1 MARGMKGAH
10 PAALLCTFTLLLWGD
25 VYAQLSFNEITGFS
39 LSPPYFNLAEGSRI
53 SATATCGQDE
63 TGRPRSDLYCKLV
76 GGPTFGLPSQT
87 IQGQYCDRCN
97 SNEPNKA
104 HPVSNAIDG
113 TERWWQSPPLSR
125 GPKYNEVNVTL
136 NLGQL
141 FHVAYVLI
149 KFANA
154 PRPDL
159 WVLERSLDHGKTYAA
174 WQYFA
179 HSKRECI
186 ERFGKQPNGR
196 IVRDDDQICTT
207 EYSKTVPLEN
217 GEIVVSLVN
226 GRPGSKNFTYSPV
239 LRDFT
244 KATNIRLHFLR
255 TSTLLGHLISKAQ
268 RDPTVTRRYYYSIKD
283 ISVGGR
289 CVCHGHAQVCGGR
302 NQGNPNRLQC
312 ECKHNTCGES
322 CDRCCPGFNQKPWR
336 AATTDSP
343 NECQP
348 CQCHS
353 HATEC
358 YYDSEVEQRAASLDT
373 FGSYN
378 GGGVCITCQ
387 HNTAGVNC
395 ELCADGFYRPHG
407 VPPQSH
413 SGCIPCRCD
422 ARTTAGCEIGTG
434 RCRCRPEFTGNN
446 CERCADG
453 YYGYPQCIR
462 YPIYQ
467 PTTKSPAGHI
477 VGPTA
482 CPAGYFG
489 PPSCQQCLCDRRG
502 SVLELCD
509 ASGRCMCREGV
520 EGQRCDRCRPGHHT
534 FPNCQVC
541 RCDGAGVTDR
551 VCGPNRQCR
560 CRANYIG
567 QQCDQCAPGY
577 YGYPDCSF
585 CQCSGEGSYDPM
597 CNPVSGQ
604 CLCRPGVV
612 GQQCDRCAGS
622 GLRFPQCSVT
632 VCRCDGAGVTDRVC
646 GPNGQ
651 CHCHANYV
659 GQQCDQCAPGYYGYP
674 DCATCQCS
682 GEGSYDPMCNPVS
695 GQCLCRPGVV
705 GQQCD
710 HCAGSGLR
718 FPQCSAFISQCNP
731 AGSEVTTADPQTG
744 SCGCLP
750 NVDGT
755 LCDTCKPLYWNLAT
769 ENPSGCIECHCDV
782 KGTLSGVGECQQKS
796 GQCFCKPNV
805 CSHTCDTCKEGYY
818 LLQKRNYFGCQGCQC
833 DVGGAISRGCDEM
846 SGQCQCRKNIVG
858 RTCNEPAPNYY
869 FPSLHHV
876 RYEVEDGITPNARPV
891 RFGYDP
897 QEFPEFSWRGYA
909 IMSPAQPEVI
919 LSLAVGFPGPFHI
932 VFRYITPTPLRPTQG
947 WRHRG
952 RVRARILVVDEPGFH
967 SCCDWSGQSKEVVFP
982 PSASPAY
989 LTVPGDGF
997 AELFSLTPGKWIIR
1011 IRAEGLLLDYLVL
1024 LPSDYYEAPVLQEK
1038 ITQPCTYTSTAN
1050 RDANCLLYK
1059 HVAMDRLSSVLGSQ
1073 GQFSSRRRRRRR
1085 QARVRRP
1092 TPDHPDMASLTGR
1105 QAQLQL
1111 NLRVS
1116 RPGPYILVLEYAS
1129 EVDTVQNVN
1138 LIIIGQSESQIQARA
1153 NIYSCQYSFL
1163 CRSVVVDGINRMA
1176 VFQFTHKAKL
1186 LLQTSTASLLLYK
1199 VYAVPA
1205 EEFSMDYVDP
1215 KVLCVSVHG
1224 RFTEDSQYC
1233 VPSQYDRPSSALV
1246 LDAARDGRLSSHWVV
1261 PQQREIEEWRQ
1272 RRQSGAGGF
1281 PLPGV
1286 QSEGVLLKSPQ
1297 TEISFSARV
1306 AAPGRYVFVVHYC
1319 QPEHTT
1325 FPVEVRVDAGHTWTG
1340 FVNASFCPGVSCCRE
1355 VVIAERRIALDLPQ
1369 QDVAISLKVPPGKT
1383 LTLDY
1388 ILVVPDDSY
1397 TPDLLKEKPLDKSSD
1412 FTRQCEGQG
1421 FFIDSRTSSQFC
1433 QDSARSLVAAYS
1445 DGALPCYCDKSGATG
1460 PTCNPVGG
1468 QCPCRPH
1475 VIGRQCTRCA
1485 TGYYG
1490 FPYCK
1495 PCDCG
1500 QRLCHEVTG
1509 QCICPPQTVKPAC
1522 DVCESQ
1528 TFSYHPLVGCEGCD
1542 CSPNGVKA
1550 IAGRDCDRD
1559 TGRCMCKPRIG
1570 GRQCDR
1576 CAAGFYR
1583 FPECLPCN
1591 CNQGGVTPDICHPD
1605 TGQCL
1610 CKRNVQGAHCD
1621 ACRDGSFHFDPSHPR
1636 GCISCFCFGANSQ
1649 CQSSGK
1655 RRGKFVDMR
1664 GWRLER
1670 ADQEEVASVLNPSS
1684 NTVVADVQ
1692 ELPGTTQLLHW
1703 VAPPS
1708 YLGDRVSSYG
1718 GYLTYQAKS
1727 FGIPSEGMSLMD
1739 RRPDVLLSGQEMAL
1753 VHMAP
1758 KTPDPDRLHQ
1768 GRVQLVE
1775 GNWRH
1780 AGTNRPVSREDLMV
1794 VLAGLVGLRVR
1805 ALYFTQSQRLSL
1817 GEVGLEEA
1825 TDTGAGGPAST
1836 VEQCACSPLY
1846 RGDSCQ
1852 KCATGY
1858 YRDGSGPYLGRCVP
1872 CSCNGLA
1879 NECDERT
1886 GRCLN
1891 CQYSTAGD
1899 RCERCKEGYYGDA
1912 AQRSCQVC
1920 PCPFSVP
1927 ANSFAVGCREAA
1939 GGFQCVCKQGYTGD
1953 RCERCAPGYYGD
1965 PLTAGGSCRPCDC
1978 NGNGNNCD
1986 SRTGVCKNTLEP
1998 GDTNTDEQCQVCDN
2012 CAQTLLN
2019 DLQSLDEELGRIKTQ
2034 LDSASISASSQDRL
2048 RKLENAITETKSLVN
2063 KFSSSVNSLKP
2074 KVSQLEQETL
2084 SVIKDINALKGK
2096 ADDRAVD
2103 AQTVLG
2109 DVDKTH
2115 LRAKDLDTEAKN
2127 LLKKILA
2134 LLQHLKESGSSG
2146 GGVPNENLAK
2156 MLSEAERMVKEMEK
2170 RNFNPQ
2176 KDAAEKE
2183 KDEAQKLLDYI
2194 KANVTKQYDQNE
2206 AAANRVKGLLK
2217 DYEAKLKDLEEALK
2231 LAGDMVK
2238 KANTQ
2243 NGLNTEA
2250 LEDILKRMEDLKKE
2264 RKKVQD
2270 QIAMAEDQLKDTKYL
2285 LRRLDDSKTEY
2296 EHLAAQLDGARTD
2309 LTKKVNDISQAAAKE
2324 DIVERAEKHAE
2335 NLAKLAKELQDAV
2348 RDSSG
2353 RSDVRDAMDAIKA
2366 YKNITDAVNAA
2377 EKAAKEAKDAA
2388 DKALKDVKKEDLT
2401 KRAKNLK
2408 DSGNDLLRN
2417 AEDAEKDLK
2426 EVSDDLTAQ
2435 KKRLKDAEKK
2445 KKALEKDLM
2454 DAQAELNNIM
2464 RDDIGEMLDEAKREA
2479 ASANDTASTTM
2490 DRLNAIREEV
2500 DKINVMPSDS
2510 NLSSVMDDVDK
2521 SVRNLLN
2528 TIPSLQDKILE
2539 VEELS
2544 SQLSPV
2550 TNISENIKRI
2560 KELIEQS
2567 RDAANRVV
2575 VPMKFSGEGHVE
2587 LRPPRDM
2594 EDLKAYTA
2602 LSLSL
2607 QRPVNPDIGRGDGT
2621 RRRRQDTT
2629 TTDKGDMFVLYL
2641 GNQDSSKDYIGMA
2654 LRKNVLFCVYKLSG
2668 EEYEIKTDY
2677 ITRSLSE
2684 PAFFDKVDLHRIYQD
2699 AQVILTK
2706 LFTSNE
2712 PDLPQASSKQGELT
2726 RNLLNLDPSDVVF
2739 YVGGYPAQ
2747 FTPPASLNYPN
2758 YKGCI
2763 ELSTFNDRFISLYN
2777 FKKAVKINLETPC
2790 KRYVQPVVYDYFE
2803 GTGYAKVSTQG
2814 VMVPTLLLS
2823 QTISTRSENGL
2834 LLYIGNE
2841 DNYYSVTFER
2851 GYVVIHSNLLREPAR
2866 STTKVFPVV
2875 ADSAEVL
2882 IIMESKGSQEMKIR
2896 VATNE
2901 VVKANVQYTPGGF
2914 TDYYIGGLPQ
2924 ALREKHNITTQPLKG
2939 CMKNVKLNSKYPT
2952 FQEKVGISRGCPKD
2966 FLASRKAEFN
2976 VGSSLSAALKGFS
2989 LANDVTV
2996 SLGFKSSEKEGLL
3009 LQNTESSIGA
3019 IELALVDGYVVL
3031 TFKDEVWKSWKSSK
3045 QYQDGKWHYLTA
3057 TRRVSPQSIT
3067 LRIDEDDMGGQI
3079 TLGSFRSNPDSVFLG
3094 KDTFKGC
3101 LSNLY
3106 LRRPESLYIAE
3117 DLSQFSSTGD
3127 VLLDMCNADRPPQL
3141 MLDRNTS
3148 RKDVGMEV
3156 SDDSLSVCAHP
3167 ALVKHAYHIGG
3178 TVSSLSYSFTP
3189 QALQPR
3195 PHFSLDVRTKS
3206 AKGLLFY
3213 AATRGGS
3220 SHMALYLSKGRIRL
3234 SVDKRREIFN
3244 REKYNDGKWHSVIF
3258 SLEKKKFRLVVDGIR
3273 AQDGQL
3279 TSDEATSKELISPLY
3294 MGSAPDSLNK
3304 ELKWKLLPRLSVIGC
3319 VRNFKMNGTPMPEPT
3334 MNHGAG
3340 PCFDGQAQ
3348 SGAYFSGRGAYVII
3362 NDSFVVGS
3370 SFEVVFDIRPRSLT
3384 GVLLHAGDS
3393 SRPRRGPNAG
3403 HHLSLYMHR
3412 GEVVARVNNGAGE
3425 FNVSVRPKQPL
3436 CDGMFHR
3443 VAVIKRNNVVEMHVD
3458 TEGDHKIGPSSSSST
3473 LTKDPLYV
3481 GGIPEM
3487 SMHLTLPVTGSFEGC
3502 IQNMKIN
3509 EDPVSFK
3516 KLSGVFG
3523 PVNLRECPAG

>member
-1 MARGMKGAH
+1 MRGDCVLFHGDLDNLNCELQFYLSISRDYRGGRNMARGVKRAH
-10 PAALLCTFTLLLWGD
+10 LVALLFTLMLLFWRD
-25 VYAQLSFNEITGFS
+25 VYAQVSFNEITGFS

-53 SATATCGQDE
+53 SATATCGEDE
-63 TGRPRSDLYCKLV
+63 AGRPRSDLYCKLV

-125 GPKYNEVNVTL
+125 GPMYNEVNVTL
-136 NLGQL
+136 DLGQL
-141 FHVAYVLI
+141 FHVAYILI

-159 WVLERSLDHGKTYAA
+159 WVLERSLDHGKTYAP

-186 ERFGKQPNGR
+186 ERFGKEPNGR
-196 IVRDDDQICTT
+196 VVRDDDQICTT
-207 EYSKTVPLEN
+207 EYSKIVPLEN

-255 TSTLLGHLISKAQ
+255 TSTLLGHLITKAQ

-289 CVCHGHAQVCGGR
+289 CVCHGHAEVCGGR
-302 NQGNPNRLQC
+302 NQGKPNRLQC

-336 AATTDSP
+336 AASTDSP

-358 YYDSEVEQRAASLDT
+358 YYDPEVEQRRTSLDT
-373 FGSYN
+373 FGRYD
-378 GGGVCITCQ
+378 GGGVCINCQ

-407 VPPQSH
+407 SPPESH
-413 SGCIPCRCD
+413 TGCIPCRCD
-422 ARTTAGCEIGTG
+422 ARTTAGCEMGTG
-434 RCRCRPEFTGNN
+434 RCHCRPEFTGNN
-446 CERCADG
+446 CERCADS
-453 YYGYPQCIR
+453 YSGYPQCI
-462 YPIYQ
+462 
-467 PTTKSPAGHI
+467 K
-477 VGPTA
+477 PTA

-489 PPSCQQCLCDRRG
+489 APSCQRCVCDRGG

-509 ASGRCMCREGV
+509 ASGRCICRDGV
-520 EGQRCDRCRPGHHT
+520 EGERCDRCRPGHHSFPNCQECVCDSSGSVLEMCDASGRCVCRGGVEGERCDRCRPGYHS

-551 VCGPNRQCR
+551 VCGPSGQCR
-560 CRANYIG
+560 CRVNYFG
-567 QQCDQCAPGY
+567 SQCDQCAPGY
-577 YGYPDCSF
+577 YGYPDCAS
-585 CQCSGEGSYDPM
+585 CQCLGEGSYDSM
-597 CNPVSGQ
+597 CNQVSGQ

-622 GLRFPQCSVT
+622 GLRFPQCS
-632 VCRCDGAGVTDRVC
+632 
-646 GPNGQ
+646 
-651 CHCHANYV
+651 
-659 GQQCDQCAPGYYGYP
+659 
-674 DCATCQCS
+674 
-682 GEGSYDPMCNPVS
+682 GS
-695 GQCLCRPGVV
+695 
-705 GQQCD
+705 
-710 HCAGSGLR
+710 
-718 FPQCSAFISQCNP
+718 ITQCNP
-731 AGSEVTTADPQTG
+731 AGSEVSTADTQTG

-750 NVDGT
+750 NVEGT
-755 LCDTCKPLYWNLAT
+755 LCDMCKPLYWNLAT
-769 ENPSGCIECHCDV
+769 ENPSGCIECRCGV

-796 GQCFCKPNV
+796 GQCYCKPDV

-833 DVGGAISRGCDEM
+833 DVGGAIGRGCDEM
-846 SGQCQCRKNIVG
+846 SGQCQCRKNVVG
-858 RTCNEPAPNYY
+858 RTCTEPAPNYY
-869 FPSLHHV
+869 FPSLHHL

-897 QEFPEFSWRGYA
+897 QTFPGFSWRGYA

-932 VFRYITPTPLRPTQG
+932 MVRYVTTTPRRPTEG
-947 WRHRG
+947 WRDRG
-952 RVRARILVVDEPGFH
+952 RARARILVVDEPDFH
-967 SCCDWSGQSKEVVFP
+967 TCCDWSGQSKEVVFP
-982 PSASPAY
+982 SSSSPAY

-997 AELFSLTPGKWIIR
+997 AEPFTLTPGKWIIR
-1011 IRAEGLLLDYLVL
+1011 IQAEGLLLDYLVL
-1024 LPSDYYEAPVLQEK
+1024 LPSDYYEAPFLQEK
-1038 ITQPCTYTSTAN
+1038 IAQPCTYTFTAD
-1050 RDANCLLYK
+1050 RDTNCLLYK
-1059 HVAMDRLSSVLGSQ
+1059 HMAMNRFSSVLGSQ
-1073 GQFSSRRRRRRR
+1073 GQFSSQWRRRRR
-1085 QARVRRP
+1085 QALVRRP
-1092 TPDHPDMASLTGR
+1092 TPAHPEMASLTGR

-1111 NLRVS
+1111 SLRVS
-1116 RPGPYILVLEYAS
+1116 PPGPYILVLEYAS

-1138 LIIIGQSESQIQARA
+1138 LIIAGQSESHIQARA
-1153 NIYSCQYSFL
+1153 NIYSCHYSFL
-1163 CRSVVVDGINRMA
+1163 CRSVAVDGTNRAA
-1176 VFQFTHKAKL
+1176 VFQFTHKAEL
-1186 LLQTSTASLLLYK
+1186 LLQTSTASMLLYK

-1205 EEFSMDYVDP
+1205 EEFSMEYLDP

-1233 VPSQYDRPSSALV
+1233 VPSQYDRPSTALV
-1246 LDAARDGRLSSHWVV
+1246 LDAARDALSSTHAV
-1261 PQQREIEEWRQ
+1261 PQQRESEEWRR

-1281 PLPGV
+1281 PFHGA

-1297 TEISFSARV
+1297 TEIRFSARV
-1306 AAPGRYVFVVHYC
+1306 PVPGRYVFVVHYC
-1319 QPEHTT
+1319 QAEHIT
-1325 FPVEVRVDAGHTWTG
+1325 FPVEVRVDAGHTWAGT
-1340 FVNASFCPGVSCCRE
+1340 VNASFCPGVSCCRE

-1369 QDVAISLKVPPGKT
+1369 QDMAISLKVPPGKT

-1397 TPDLLKEKPLDKSSD
+1397 TPDLLKEKPFDKSSD
-1412 FTRQCEGQG
+1412 FTRQCGG
-1421 FFIDSRTSSQFC
+1421 PSFSIDPRTSSQFC
-1433 QDSARSLVAAYS
+1433 RDSARSLVAAYS
-1445 DGALPCYCDKSGATG
+1445 DGALPCYCDKSGATV

-1490 FPYCK
+1490 FPYCR
-1495 PCDCG
+1495 PCECG

-1509 QCICPPQTVKPAC
+1509 QCICPPQTVKPVC

-1542 CSPNGVKA
+1542 CSPNGVRPN
-1550 IAGRDCDRD
+1550 AGRDCDRD
-1559 TGRCMCKPRIG
+1559 TGQCTCKPRIG

-1583 FPECLPCN
+1583 FPDCLPCT

-1610 CKRNVQGAHCD
+1610 CKRNVQGARCD

-1636 GCISCFCFGANSQ
+1636 GCVSCFCFGATDQ

-1655 RRGKFVDMR
+1655 RRGKFMDMR
-1664 GWRLER
+1664 GWRLEST
-1670 ADQEEVASVLNPSS
+1670 DQQEVASVLNPSS

-1708 YLGDRVSSYG
+1708 YLVDRVSSYG

-1739 RRPDVLLSGQEMAL
+1739 RRPDVLLSGQEMTL
-1753 VHMAP
+1753 VHMSP
-1758 KTPDPDRLHQ
+1758 HTPHPDRLHQ
-1768 GRVQLVE
+1768 SRVQLVE

-1780 AGTNRPVSREDLMV
+1780 SGTNRPVSREDLME

-1836 VEQCACSPLY
+1836 VEECACSPLY

-1852 KCATGY
+1852 KCARGY

-1872 CSCNGLA
+1872 CFCNGLA
-1879 NECDERT
+1879 NECDDRT

-1891 CQYSTAGD
+1891 CQYNTDGD

-1912 AQRSCQVC
+1912 AQRSCRVC
-1920 PCPFSVP
+1920 PCPFGVP
-1927 ANSFAVGCREAA
+1927 ANSFAVGCREVA
-1939 GGFQCVCKQGYTGD
+1939 GGFQCVCRPGYAGD
-1953 RCERCAPGYYGD
+1953 SCERCASGYHGD
-1965 PLTAGGSCRPCDC
+1965 PLTTGGSCRPCDC
-1978 NGNGNNCD
+1978 GGNGNSCD
-1986 SRTGVCKNTLEP
+1986 SRTGVCKNALEP
-1998 GDTNTDEQCQVCDN
+1998 GDTNTDEQCQECDD
-2012 CAQTLLN
+2012 CAETLLN
-2019 DLQSLDEELGRIKTQ
+2019 DLGRLDEELGRIKTQ
-2034 LDSASISASSQDRL
+2034 LDNASISASSQDRL
-2048 RKLENAITETKSLVN
+2048 RMLEKAITETKSLVS
-2063 KFSSSVNSLKP
+2063 KFSSSVNSQKP
-2074 KVSQLEQETL
+2074 KVSQLEQDTL
-2084 SVIKDINALKGK
+2084 SVNEDISALKEK
-2096 ADDRAVD
+2096 ADDRAAD
-2103 AQTVLG
+2103 AQKVLN
-2109 DVDKTH
+2109 DVGKTH
-2115 LRAKDLDTEAKN
+2115 LRAKDLDTEARN
-2127 LLKKILA
+2127 LLEKILA
-2134 LLQHLKESGSSG
+2134 LLLQLKESGSG
-2146 GGVPNENLAK
+2146 DVVPSESLAK
-2156 MLSEAERMVKEMEK
+2156 MLSDAERMVKEMER

-2176 KDAAEKE
+2176 KDAADKE
-2183 KDEAQKLLDYI
+2183 RDEAQKLLDYI

-2206 AAANRVKGLLK
+2206 AAAKRVKGLLM

-2231 LAGDMVK
+2231 QAGDMVK
-2238 KANTQ
+2238 KANSQ
-2243 NGLNTEA
+2243 NGLNSEA
-2250 LEDILKRMEDLKKE
+2250 LKDILKRMEDLKKE

-2270 QIAMAEDQLKDTKYL
+2270 QIAMAEDQLKATEDL
-2285 LRRLDDSKTEY
+2285 LRMLKDSKIEY
-2296 EHLAAQLDGARTD
+2296 EQLAAQLDGARTD
-2309 LTKKVNDISQAAAKE
+2309 LTKKVNAISQAAAKE
-2324 DIVERAEKHAE
+2324 DIVERAERHAE

-2353 RSDVRDAMDAIKA
+2353 RSDVRDAMDAIEA

-2408 DSGNDLLRN
+2408 ESGNDLLRE
-2417 AEDAEKDLK
+2417 AKDAEKDLK
-2426 EVSDDLTAQ
+2426 EASDDLTAQ
-2435 KKRLKDAEKK
+2435 KKRLNDAENK
-2445 KKALEKDLM
+2445 KKALETDLL
-2454 DAQAELNNIM
+2454 DAQAELNNIQ
-2464 RDDIGEMLDEAKREA
+2464 RDDIGDMLDEAKRKA
-2479 ASANDTASTTM
+2479 AAANDTASTTM

-2500 DKINVMPSDS
+2500 DKFNVMPSDS
-2510 NLSSVMDDVDK
+2510 NLGSIMADVDK
-2521 SVRNLLN
+2521 SVKNLLN
-2528 TIPSLQDKILE
+2528 SIPSLQDKISE

-2550 TNISENIKRI
+2550 TNVSDNINRI
-2560 KELIEQS
+2560 KELIEQA
-2567 RDAANRVV
+2567 RDAANRIV
-2575 VPMKFSGEGHVE
+2575 VPMKFSGDGHVE
-2587 LRPPRDM
+2587 LRPPRDI
-2594 EDLKAYTA
+2594 EDLKAYTS

-2607 QRPVNPDIGRGDGT
+2607 QRPELPSSRGDGA
-2621 RRRRQDTT
+2621 RRRRQATAITDT
-2629 TTDKGDMFVLYL
+2629 GDMFVLYL
-2641 GNQDSSKDYIGMA
+2641 GNQDSSKNFIGMA
-2654 LRKNVLFCVYKLSG
+2654 LRKNVLFCVYNLDG

-2677 ITRSLSE
+2677 ITRSPSE
-2684 PAFFDKVDLHRIYQD
+2684 PSFFDKVDLRRIYQD
-2699 AQVILTK
+2699 AEVNLTK
-2706 LFTSNE
+2706 LFTSNQ
-2712 PDLPQASSKQGELT
+2712 PDPPQLSSKQGELT
-2726 RNLLNLDPSDVVF
+2726 RNLLNLDPSDIVF
-2739 YVGGYPAQ
+2739 YVGGYPSN
-2747 FTPPASLNYPN
+2747 FSPPASLNYPN

-2777 FKKAVKINLETPC
+2777 FKNAVKVNLETPC
-2790 KRYVQPVVYDYFE
+2790 KRYSQPVVFEYFE

-2814 VMVPTLLLS
+2814 VKVPTLLLG

-2834 LLYIGNE
+2834 FLYIGNE
-2841 DNYYSVTFER
+2841 ENYYSVTFER
-2851 GYVVIHSNLLREPAR
+2851 GYVVIHSNLLRDPVQSA
-2866 STTKVFPVV
+2866 TKVFPVNS
-2875 ADSAEVL
+2875 DQAEVL
-2882 IIMESKGSQEMKIR
+2882 IIIESQGNQEMKIR
-2896 VATNE
+2896 VAGKE
-2901 VVKANVQYTPGGF
+2901 VVKSDVQYTPGDF
-2914 TDYYIGGLPQ
+2914 TDYYIGGVPP
-2924 ALREKHNITTQPLKG
+2924 ALRERHNITAQPLKA
-2939 CMKNVKLNSKYPT
+2939 CMNNIKLNSKYPT
-2952 FQEKVGISRGCPKD
+2952 FEEKVGISRGCPTD
-2966 FLASRKAEFN
+2966 FLASRKSEFN
-2976 VGSSLSAALKGFS
+2976 MGSSLSAALEGFS
-2989 LANDVTV
+2989 LARDVSV
-2996 SLGFKSSEKEGLL
+2996 SLGFRSSEKNGLL
-3009 LQNTESSIGA
+3009 LQNTESSVGA
-3019 IELALVDGYVVL
+3019 IELALVNGYVVL
-3031 TFKDEVWKSWKSSK
+3031 TFKDTAWKSWKSSK

-3057 TRRVSPQSIT
+3057 TRRVASQSIE
-3067 LRIDEDDMGGQI
+3067 LRIDDEDVGGQI
-3079 TLGSFRSNPDSVFLG
+3079 TSSSFSSNPDSVFLG

-3101 LSNLY
+3101 ISNLY
-3106 LRRPESLYIAE
+3106 LRRPNFLYRAE

-3127 VLLDMCNADRPPQL
+3127 VLLDKCSSDRPPQL
-3141 MLDRNTS
+3141 MLDHNTS
-3148 RKDVGMEV
+3148 RKGGGMEV
-3156 SDDSLSVCAHP
+3156 SEDSLSVCAHSV
-3167 ALVKHAYHIGG
+3167 LVKHAYHIGG
-3178 TVSSLSYSFTP
+3178 TVSSLSYSLTP
-3189 QALQPR
+3189 QVLQPR

-3206 AKGLLFY
+3206 AEGLLFY

-3234 SVDKRREIFN
+3234 SVGKGKEIFN
-3244 REKYNDGKWHSVIF
+3244 REKYNDGRWHSVIF
-3258 SLEKKKFRLVVDGIR
+3258 SLEKKRFRLVVNGIR
-3273 AQDGQL
+3273 AQAGQL
-3279 TSDEATSKELISPLY
+3279 TSDEATSMELICPLY
-3294 MGSAPDSLNK
+3294 LGSAPDSLNA
-3304 ELKWKLLPRLSVIGC
+3304 ELKWKLLPKQSVIGC

-3334 MNHGAG
+3334 TNHGAG
-3340 PCFDGQAQ
+3340 PCFDGQTQ

-3384 GVLLHAGDS
+3384 GVLLHVGDS
-3393 SRPRRGPNAG
+3393 SRPRRGPNTG

-3425 FNVSVRPKQPL
+3425 FSVSVRPKQPL

-3458 TEGDHKIGPSSSSST
+3458 TEGDHKIGPPSSSPT

-3481 GGIPEM
+3481 GGIPET
-3487 SMHLTLPVTGSFEGC
+3487 SMHPSLPVTGSFEGC

-3509 EDPVSFK
+3509 EDPISFER
-3516 KLSGVFG
+3516 LSGVFG
-3523 PVNLRECPAG
+3523 PLNLRECPAG

>member
-534 FPNCQVC
+534 FPNCQ
-541 RCDGAGVTDR
+541 
-551 VCGPNRQCR
+551 
-560 CRANYIG
+560 
-567 QQCDQCAPGY
+567 
-577 YGYPDCSF
+577 
-585 CQCSGEGSYDPM
+585 
-597 CNPVSGQ
+597 
-604 CLCRPGVV
+604 
-612 GQQCDRCAGS
+612 
-622 GLRFPQCSVT
+622 

>member
-25 VYAQLSFNEITGFS
+25 VYAQVSFNEITGFS

-125 GPKYNEVNVTL
+125 GPMYNEVNVTL
-136 NLGQL
+136 DLGQL

-159 WVLERSLDHGKTYAA
+159 WVLERSLDHGKTYAP

-179 HSKRECI
+179 HSERECI

-196 IVRDDDQICTT
+196 IVGDDDQICTT

-226 GRPGSKNFTYSPV
+226 GRPGSKNFSYSPV

-336 AATTDSP
+336 VATTDSP

-358 YYDSEVEQRAASLDT
+358 YYDPEVEQRTESLDT

-378 GGGVCITCQ
+378 GGGVCINCQ

-422 ARTTAGCEIGTG
+422 ARTTAACEMGTG
-434 RCRCRPEFTGNN
+434 RCRCRAEFTGNN

-477 VGPTA
+477 VE
-482 CPAGYFG
+482 
-489 PPSCQQCLCDRRG
+489 CLCDRRG

-509 ASGRCMCREGV
+509 ASGRCVCREGV
-520 EGQRCDRCRPGHHT
+520 EGRQCDRCRPGHHT
-534 FPNCQVC
+534 FPNCQ
-541 RCDGAGVTDR
+541 
-551 VCGPNRQCR
+551 
-560 CRANYIG
+560 I
-567 QQCDQCAPGY
+567 
-577 YGYPDCSF
+577 
-585 CQCSGEGSYDPM
+585 SGR
-597 CNPVSGQ
+597 

-612 GQQCDRCAGS
+612 GQQCDRCS
-622 GLRFPQCSVT
+622 
-632 VCRCDGAGVTDRVC
+632 
-646 GPNGQ
+646 
-651 CHCHANYV
+651 
-659 GQQCDQCAPGYYGYP
+659 
-674 DCATCQCS
+674 
-682 GEGSYDPMCNPVS
+682 
-695 GQCLCRPGVV
+695 
-705 GQQCD
+705 
-710 HCAGSGLR
+710 
-718 FPQCSAFISQCNP
+718 
-731 AGSEVTTADPQTG
+731 G

-769 ENPSGCIECHCDV
+769 ENPSGC
-782 KGTLSGVGECQQKS
+782 KGG

-818 LLQKRNYFGCQGCQC
+818 LLQKRNYFGCHGCQC

-869 FPSLHHV
+869 FPSLHHL

-897 QEFPEFSWRGYA
+897 KEFPEFSWRGYA
-909 IMSPAQPEVI
+909 IMSPAQSEVRVTVHVDKARR
-919 LSLAVGFPGPFHI
+919 SL
-932 VFRYITPTPLRPTQG
+932 FRLVLRYANPSSQDSVT
-947 WRHRG
+947 
-952 RVRARILVVDEPGFH
+952 
-967 SCCDWSGQSKEVVFP
+967 GQSKEVVFP
-982 PSASPAY
+982 PSSSPAY

-997 AELFSLTPGKWIIR
+997 SELFSLTPGKWIIR
-1011 IRAEGLLLDYLVL
+1011 IRAEGLLLDYVVL

-1050 RDANCLLYK
+1050 RD
-1059 HVAMDRLSSVLGSQ
+1059 
-1073 GQFSSRRRRRRR
+1073 
-1085 QARVRRP
+1085 
-1092 TPDHPDMASLTGR
+1092 
-1105 QAQLQL
+1105 AQLQL

-1138 LIIIGQSESQIQARA
+1138 LIITGQSESQIQARA
-1153 NIYSCQYSFL
+1153 NIYSCQFRFVGLLYVSVYSCMHYSFL
-1163 CRSVVVDGINRMA
+1163 SFLNTIYCLYRMYLRDNEHVSNYANTLSLISYCLCGIDQRMFLNMCSSCVV
-1176 VFQFTHKAKL
+1176 F
-1186 LLQTSTASLLLYK
+1186 LQN
-1199 VYAVPA
+1199 
-1205 EEFSMDYVDP
+1205 
-1215 KVLCVSVHG
+1215 
-1224 RFTEDSQYC
+1224 
-1233 VPSQYDRPSSALV
+1233 
-1246 LDAARDGRLSSHWVV
+1246 
-1261 PQQREIEEWRQ
+1261 
-1272 RRQSGAGGF
+1272 
-1281 PLPGV
+1281 
-1286 QSEGVLLKSPQ
+1286 
-1297 TEISFSARV
+1297 EISFSARV
-1306 AAPGRYVFVVHYC
+1306 EAPGRYVFVVHYC

-1325 FPVEVRVDAGHTWTG
+1325 FPVEVRVEAGRTWTG
-1340 FVNASFCPGVSCCRE
+1340 FVNASFCPGVSCCRK

-1369 QDVAISLKVPPGKT
+1369 PDLAISLKVPPRKT
-1383 LTLDY
+1383 LTLVSH
-1388 ILVVPDDSY
+1388 IQFV
-1397 TPDLLKEKPLDKSSD
+1397 
-1412 FTRQCEGQG
+1412 GQSWSLG
-1421 FFIDSRTSSQFC
+1421 QFLTLAIPRTSSQFC
-1433 QDSARSLVAAYS
+1433 QVSTRSLVAAYS

-1495 PCDCG
+1495 PCECG

-1542 CSPNGVKA
+1542 CSPSGVRPNT
-1550 IAGRDCDRD
+1550 GRDCDRD
-1559 TGRCMCKPRIG
+1559 TGQCICKPRIG

-1583 FPECLPCN
+1583 FPKCLPCS
-1591 CNQGGVTPDICHPD
+1591 CNQGGVTADVCHPD

-1610 CKRNVQGAHCD
+1610 CKRNVQGALCD

-1649 CQSSGK
+1649 CQSTRK
-1655 RRGKFVDMR
+1655 RRGKFVDMH

-1670 ADQEEVASVLNPSS
+1670 ADQEEVTSVLNPSS
-1684 NTVVADVQ
+1684 NTVVADIQ

-1727 FGIPSEGMSLMD
+1727 FGIPSEGMSLLD
-1739 RRPDVLLSGQEMAL
+1739 RRPDVLLSGKEMAL

-1758 KTPDPDRLHQ
+1758 KTPEPDRLHQ

-1794 VLAGLVGLRVR
+1794 VLAGLVALRVR

-1825 TDTGAGGPAST
+1825 TDTGSGGPAST

-1858 YRDGSGPYLGRCVP
+1858 YRDGSGPYLGLCVP
-1872 CSCNGLA
+1872 CTCNGLA

-1891 CQYSTAGD
+1891 CQYNTAGD

-1912 AQRSCQVC
+1912 AQRSCRVC
-1920 PCPFSVP
+1920 PCPFSV
-1927 ANSFAVGCREAA
+1927 FAVGCREAA
-1939 GGFQCVCKQGYTGD
+1939 GGFQCVCKQGYAGD

-1978 NGNGNNCD
+1978 NNVNSCD
-1986 SRTGVCKNTLEP
+1986 SRTGGEC
-1998 GDTNTDEQCQVCDN
+1998 
-2012 CAQTLLN
+2012 
-2019 DLQSLDEELGRIKTQ
+2019 
-2034 LDSASISASSQDRL
+2034 
-2048 RKLENAITETKSLVN
+2048 
-2063 KFSSSVNSLKP
+2063 
-2074 KVSQLEQETL
+2074 
-2084 SVIKDINALKGK
+2084 
-2096 ADDRAVD
+2096 
-2103 AQTVLG
+2103 
-2109 DVDKTH
+2109 
-2115 LRAKDLDTEAKN
+2115 
-2127 LLKKILA
+2127 
-2134 LLQHLKESGSSG
+2134 
-2146 GGVPNENLAK
+2146 ENLAK

-2176 KDAAEKE
+2176 KDAAEIE
-2183 KDEAQKLLDYI
+2183 RDEAQKHC
-2194 KANVTKQYDQNE
+2194 KNTVTLSSSSSLQ
-2206 AAANRVKGLLK
+2206 
-2217 DYEAKLKDLEEALK
+2217 
-2231 LAGDMVK
+2231 
-2238 KANTQ
+2238 
-2243 NGLNTEA
+2243 
-2250 LEDILKRMEDLKKE
+2250 
-2264 RKKVQD
+2264 
-2270 QIAMAEDQLKDTKYL
+2270 
-2285 LRRLDDSKTEY
+2285 EY
-2296 EHLAAQLDGARTD
+2296 EQLAAQLDGARTA
-2309 LTKKVNDISQAAAKE
+2309 LTKKVNSLSQAVAKE

-2388 DKALKDVKKEDLT
+2388 DKALKVSSQSILYVQRCLSTLCPFCTGVKWLKGLT
-2401 KRAKNLK
+2401 IL
-2408 DSGNDLLRN
+2408 SLSLS
-2417 AEDAEKDLK
+2417 LCI
-2426 EVSDDLTAQ
+2426 SLSPFP
-2435 KKRLKDAEKK
+2435 L
-2445 KKALEKDLM
+2445 
-2454 DAQAELNNIM
+2454 
-2464 RDDIGEMLDEAKREA
+2464 
-2479 ASANDTASTTM
+2479 SPST
-2490 DRLNAIREEV
+2490 V
-2500 DKINVMPSDS
+2500 K
-2510 NLSSVMDDVDK
+2510 
-2521 SVRNLLN
+2521 NLLN
-2528 TIPSLQDKILE
+2528 TIPSLQDKISE

-2560 KELIEQS
+2560 KELIEQA
-2567 RDAANRVV
+2567 RDAANRIV

-2587 LRPPRDM
+2587 LHPPRDM

-2607 QRPVNPDIGRGDGT
+2607 QR
-2621 RRRRQDTT
+2621 QMEH
-2629 TTDKGDMFVLYL
+2629 GDMFVLYL
-2641 GNQDSSKDYIGMA
+2641 GNKDSSKDYIGMA

-2677 ITRSLSE
+2677 ITRSPSE

-2706 LFTSNE
+2706 LFTSND
-2712 PDLPQASSKQGELT
+2712 PDPPQTSSKQGELT
-2726 RNLLNLDPSDVVF
+2726 RNLLNLNHSDVVF
-2739 YVGGYPAQ
+2739 YVGGYPSN

-2790 KRYVQPVVYDYFE
+2790 KR
-2803 GTGYAKVSTQG
+2803 
-2814 VMVPTLLLS
+2814 L
-2823 QTISTRSENGL
+2823 
-2834 LLYIGNE
+2834 
-2841 DNYYSVTFER
+2841 
-2851 GYVVIHSNLLREPAR
+2851 
-2866 STTKVFPVV
+2866 
-2875 ADSAEVL
+2875 
-2882 IIMESKGSQEMKIR
+2882 
-2896 VATNE
+2896 
-2901 VVKANVQYTPGGF
+2901 
-2914 TDYYIGGLPQ
+2914 
-2924 ALREKHNITTQPLKG
+2924 PLKG
-2939 CMKNVKLNSKYPT
+2939 CMKNVKLNSKYPN

-2966 FLASRKAEFN
+2966 LLVSLHLSLKFSN
-2976 VGSSLSAALKGFS
+2976 VV
-2989 LANDVTV
+2989 NTV
-2996 SLGFKSSEKEGLL
+2996 S
-3009 LQNTESSIGA
+3009 
-3019 IELALVDGYVVL
+3019 
-3031 TFKDEVWKSWKSSK
+3031 
-3045 QYQDGKWHYLTA
+3045 
-3057 TRRVSPQSIT
+3057 
-3067 LRIDEDDMGGQI
+3067 
-3079 TLGSFRSNPDSVFLG
+3079 
-3094 KDTFKGC
+3094 
-3101 LSNLY
+3101 
-3106 LRRPESLYIAE
+3106 
-3117 DLSQFSSTGD
+3117 
-3127 VLLDMCNADRPPQL
+3127 
-3141 MLDRNTS
+3141 
-3148 RKDVGMEV
+3148 
-3156 SDDSLSVCAHP
+3156 
-3167 ALVKHAYHIGG
+3167 
-3178 TVSSLSYSFTP
+3178 
-3189 QALQPR
+3189 QPN
-3195 PHFSLDVRTKS
+3195 FSLDVRTKS

-3220 SHMALYLSKGRIRL
+3220 SHVALYLSKGRIRL
-3234 SVDKRREIFN
+3234 SVDKSKKIFN

-3273 AQDGQL
+3273 AQGGQL
-3279 TSDEATSKELISPLY
+3279 TTPMELISPLY

-3304 ELKWKLLPRLSVIGC
+3304 ELKQSVIGC

-3334 MNHGAG
+3334 TNHGAG

-3362 NDSFVVGS
+3362 SD
-3370 SFEVVFDIRPRSLT
+3370 FEVVFDIRPRSLT

-3393 SRPRRGPNAG
+3393 SRPRRGPNTG

-3412 GEVVARVNNGAGE
+3412 GEV
-3425 FNVSVRPKQPL
+3425 S
-3436 CDGMFHR
+3436 
-3443 VAVIKRNNVVEMHVD
+3443 
-3458 TEGDHKIGPSSSSST
+3458 
-3473 LTKDPLYV
+3473 
-3481 GGIPEM
+3481 
-3487 SMHLTLPVTGSFEGC
+3487 LPCT
-3502 IQNMKIN
+3502 M
-3509 EDPVSFK
+3509 
-3516 KLSGVFG
+3516 LSGLG
-3523 PVNLRECPAG
+3523 QSQP

>member
-413 SGCIPCRCD
+413 SG
-422 ARTTAGCEIGTG
+422 
-434 RCRCRPEFTGNN
+434 
-446 CERCADG
+446 
-453 YYGYPQCIR
+453 CIR

>member
-1 MARGMKGAH
+1 
-10 PAALLCTFTLLLWGD
+10 
-25 VYAQLSFNEITGFS
+25 
-39 LSPPYFNLAEGSRI
+39 
-53 SATATCGQDE
+53 
-63 TGRPRSDLYCKLV
+63 
-76 GGPTFGLPSQT
+76 
-87 IQGQYCDRCN
+87 
-97 SNEPNKA
+97 
-104 HPVSNAIDG
+104 
-113 TERWWQSPPLSR
+113 
-125 GPKYNEVNVTL
+125 
-136 NLGQL
+136 
-141 FHVAYVLI
+141 
-149 KFANA
+149 
-154 PRPDL
+154 
-159 WVLERSLDHGKTYAA
+159 
-174 WQYFA
+174 
-179 HSKRECI
+179 
-186 ERFGKQPNGR
+186 
-196 IVRDDDQICTT
+196 
-207 EYSKTVPLEN
+207 
-217 GEIVVSLVN
+217 
-226 GRPGSKNFTYSPV
+226 
-239 LRDFT
+239 
-244 KATNIRLHFLR
+244 
-255 TSTLLGHLISKAQ
+255 
-268 RDPTVTRRYYYSIKD
+268 
-283 ISVGGR
+283 
-289 CVCHGHAQVCGGR
+289 
-302 NQGNPNRLQC
+302 
-312 ECKHNTCGES
+312 
-322 CDRCCPGFNQKPWR
+322 
-336 AATTDSP
+336 
-343 NECQP
+343 
-348 CQCHS
+348 
-353 HATEC
+353 
-358 YYDSEVEQRAASLDT
+358 
-373 FGSYN
+373 
-378 GGGVCITCQ
+378 
-387 HNTAGVNC
+387 
-395 ELCADGFYRPHG
+395 
-407 VPPQSH
+407 
-413 SGCIPCRCD
+413 
-422 ARTTAGCEIGTG
+422 
-434 RCRCRPEFTGNN
+434 
-446 CERCADG
+446 
-453 YYGYPQCIR
+453 
-462 YPIYQ
+462 
-467 PTTKSPAGHI
+467 
-477 VGPTA
+477 
-482 CPAGYFG
+482 
-489 PPSCQQCLCDRRG
+489 
-502 SVLELCD
+502 
-509 ASGRCMCREGV
+509 
-520 EGQRCDRCRPGHHT
+520 
-534 FPNCQVC
+534 
-541 RCDGAGVTDR
+541 
-551 VCGPNRQCR
+551 
-560 CRANYIG
+560 
-567 QQCDQCAPGY
+567 
-577 YGYPDCSF
+577 
-585 CQCSGEGSYDPM
+585 
-597 CNPVSGQ
+597 
-604 CLCRPGVV
+604 
-612 GQQCDRCAGS
+612 
-622 GLRFPQCSVT
+622 
-632 VCRCDGAGVTDRVC
+632 
-646 GPNGQ
+646 
-651 CHCHANYV
+651 
-659 GQQCDQCAPGYYGYP
+659 
-674 DCATCQCS
+674 
-682 GEGSYDPMCNPVS
+682 
-695 GQCLCRPGVV
+695 
-705 GQQCD
+705 
-710 HCAGSGLR
+710 
-718 FPQCSAFISQCNP
+718 
-731 AGSEVTTADPQTG
+731 
-744 SCGCLP
+744 
-750 NVDGT
+750 
-755 LCDTCKPLYWNLAT
+755 
-769 ENPSGCIECHCDV
+769 
-782 KGTLSGVGECQQKS
+782 
-796 GQCFCKPNV
+796 
-805 CSHTCDTCKEGYY
+805 
-818 LLQKRNYFGCQGCQC
+818 
-833 DVGGAISRGCDEM
+833 
-846 SGQCQCRKNIVG
+846 
-858 RTCNEPAPNYY
+858 
-869 FPSLHHV
+869 
-876 RYEVEDGITPNARPV
+876 
-891 RFGYDP
+891 
-897 QEFPEFSWRGYA
+897 
-909 IMSPAQPEVI
+909 
-919 LSLAVGFPGPFHI
+919 
-932 VFRYITPTPLRPTQG
+932 
-947 WRHRG
+947 
-952 RVRARILVVDEPGFH
+952 
-967 SCCDWSGQSKEVVFP
+967 
-982 PSASPAY
+982 
-989 LTVPGDGF
+989 
-997 AELFSLTPGKWIIR
+997 
-1011 IRAEGLLLDYLVL
+1011 
-1024 LPSDYYEAPVLQEK
+1024 
-1038 ITQPCTYTSTAN
+1038 
-1050 RDANCLLYK
+1050 
-1059 HVAMDRLSSVLGSQ
+1059 MDRLSSVLGSQ

-1215 KVLCVSVHG
+1215 K
-1224 RFTEDSQYC
+1224 YC

-1319 QPEHTT
+1319 
-1325 FPVEVRVDAGHTWTG
+1325 

-1433 QDSARSLVAAYS
+1433 QDSARSLVAANS

-1852 KCATGY
+1852 TLERERHATTGPAMGNLTGAMQRRTQTIFQGERNRYPRQHDREAQRIHYPSIHDQGGQRVHYPSVNEEGTQRVQYPSVNDEGTQRVQYPSVNDEGTQRVQYPSVNDQGTQRVQYTSVNDRGQMVQYPYFDDQDSSSQIQKCATGY

-2074 KVSQLEQETL
+2074 KVSQLEQDTL
-2084 SVIKDINALKGK
+2084 SVNEDINAFKGK

-2426 EVSDDLTAQ
+2426 
-2435 KKRLKDAEKK
+2435 
-2445 KKALEKDLM
+2445 
-2454 DAQAELNNIM
+2454 
-2464 RDDIGEMLDEAKREA
+2464 A
-2479 ASANDTASTTM
+2479 ASWMMWTS
-2490 DRLNAIREEV
+2490 
-2500 DKINVMPSDS
+2500 
-2510 NLSSVMDDVDK
+2510 
-2521 SVRNLLN
+2521 
-2528 TIPSLQDKILE
+2528 QDKILE

-2607 QRPVNPDIGRGDGT
+2607 QRP
-2621 RRRRQDTT
+2621 
-2629 TTDKGDMFVLYL
+2629 
-2641 GNQDSSKDYIGMA
+2641 SSKDYIGMA

-2677 ITRSLSE
+2677 ITRSFSE

-2989 LANDVTV
+2989 LAND
-2996 SLGFKSSEKEGLL
+2996 
-3009 LQNTESSIGA
+3009 SIGA

-3057 TRRVSPQSIT
+3057 TRRVSPQSIA

-3127 VLLDMCNADRPPQL
+3127 VLLDMCNADRSPQL

-3258 SLEKKKFRLVVDGIR
+3258 SLEKKKFRL
-3273 AQDGQL
+3273 
-3279 TSDEATSKELISPLY
+3279 
-3294 MGSAPDSLNK
+3294 
-3304 ELKWKLLPRLSVIGC
+3304 SVIGC

-3348 SGAYFSGRGAYVII
+3348 SGAYFSGRGAY
-3362 NDSFVVGS
+3362 
-3370 SFEVVFDIRPRSLT
+3370 
-3384 GVLLHAGDS
+3384 
-3393 SRPRRGPNAG
+3393 
-3403 HHLSLYMHR
+3403 
-3412 GEVVARVNNGAGE
+3412 VVARVNNGAGE

-3481 GGIPEM
+3481 GGI
-3487 SMHLTLPVTGSFEGC
+3487 
-3502 IQNMKIN
+3502 
-3509 EDPVSFK
+3509 
-3516 KLSGVFG
+3516 
-3523 PVNLRECPAG
+3523 

>member
-1 MARGMKGAH
+1 MARGMKGGH

-25 VYAQLSFNEITGFS
+25 VYAQVAFNEITGFS

-125 GPKYNEVNVTL
+125 GPMYNEVNVTL
-136 NLGQL
+136 DLGQL

-159 WVLERSLDHGKTYAA
+159 WVLERSLDHGKTYAS

-179 HSKRECI
+179 HSERECI

-196 IVRDDDQICTT
+196 IVGDDDQICTT

-226 GRPGSKNFTYSPV
+226 GRPGSKNFSYSPV

-336 AATTDSP
+336 VATTDSP

-358 YYDSEVEQRAASLDT
+358 YYDPEVEQRTASLDT

-378 GGGVCITCQ
+378 GGGVCINCQ

-422 ARTTAGCEIGTG
+422 ARTTAACEMGTG
-434 RCRCRPEFTGNN
+434 RCRCRAEFTGNN

-477 VGPTA
+477 VE
-482 CPAGYFG
+482 
-489 PPSCQQCLCDRRG
+489 CLCDRRG

-509 ASGRCMCREGV
+509 ASGRCVCREGV
-520 EGQRCDRCRPGHHT
+520 EGRQCDRCRPGHHT
-534 FPNCQVC
+534 FPNCQ
-541 RCDGAGVTDR
+541 
-551 VCGPNRQCR
+551 
-560 CRANYIG
+560 I
-567 QQCDQCAPGY
+567 
-577 YGYPDCSF
+577 
-585 CQCSGEGSYDPM
+585 SGH
-597 CNPVSGQ
+597 
-604 CLCRPGVV
+604 CLCHPGVV
-612 GQQCDRCAGS
+612 GQQCDRCSVS
-622 GLRFPQCSVT
+622 GLRFPQCS
-632 VCRCDGAGVTDRVC
+632 
-646 GPNGQ
+646 
-651 CHCHANYV
+651 
-659 GQQCDQCAPGYYGYP
+659 GYL
-674 DCATCQCS
+674 TRFF
-682 GEGSYDPMCNPVS
+682 
-695 GQCLCRPGVV
+695 LC
-705 GQQCD
+705 
-710 HCAGSGLR
+710 
-718 FPQCSAFISQCNP
+718 
-731 AGSEVTTADPQTG
+731 G

-769 ENPSGCIECHCDV
+769 ENPSGCI
-782 KGTLSGVGECQQKS
+782 GG

-858 RTCNEPAPNYY
+858 RTCNVPAPNYY
-869 FPSLHHV
+869 FPSLHHL

-897 QEFPEFSWRGYA
+897 KEFPEFSWRGYA
-909 IMSPAQPEVI
+909 IMSPAQSEVRVTVHVDKARR
-919 LSLAVGFPGPFHI
+919 SL
-932 VFRYITPTPLRPTQG
+932 FRLVLRYANPSSQDSVT
-947 WRHRG
+947 
-952 RVRARILVVDEPGFH
+952 
-967 SCCDWSGQSKEVVFP
+967 GQSKEVVFP
-982 PSASPAY
+982 ASSSPAY

-997 AELFSLTPGKWIIR
+997 SELFSLTPGKWIIR
-1011 IRAEGLLLDYLVL
+1011 IRAEGLLLDYVVL

-1073 GQFSSRRRRRRR
+1073 GQFSSRRRRRSR

-1138 LIIIGQSESQIQARA
+1138 LIITGQSEIQIQARA
-1153 NIYSCQYSFL
+1153 NIYSCQFRFVGLLYVSVYSCMHYSFL
-1163 CRSVVVDGINRMA
+1163 SFLNTIYC
-1176 VFQFTHKAKL
+1176 
-1186 LLQTSTASLLLYK
+1186 LYSMYLR

-1205 EEFSMDYVDP
+1205 EEFSMEYVDP
-1215 KVLCVSVHG
+1215 KVLCHVSNYAN
-1224 RFTEDSQYC
+1224 TLSLISYC
-1233 VPSQYDRPSSALV
+1233 LCGIDQRMFLNMCSSC
-1246 LDAARDGRLSSHWVV
+1246 VV
-1261 PQQREIEEWRQ
+1261 FLQN
-1272 RRQSGAGGF
+1272 
-1281 PLPGV
+1281 
-1286 QSEGVLLKSPQ
+1286 
-1297 TEISFSARV
+1297 EISFSARV
-1306 AAPGRYVFVVHYC
+1306 EAPGRYVFVVHYC

-1325 FPVEVRVDAGHTWTG
+1325 FPVEVRVEAGRTWTG
-1340 FVNASFCPGVSCCRE
+1340 FVNASFCPGVSCCRK

-1369 QDVAISLKVPPGKT
+1369 QDLAISLKVPPRKT
-1383 LTLDY
+1383 LTLVSH
-1388 ILVVPDDSY
+1388 IQFV
-1397 TPDLLKEKPLDKSSD
+1397 
-1412 FTRQCEGQG
+1412 GQSWSLG
-1421 FFIDSRTSSQFC
+1421 QFLTLAIPRTSSQFC
-1433 QDSARSLVAAYS
+1433 QVSTRSLVAAYS

-1495 PCDCG
+1495 PCECG

-1542 CSPNGVKA
+1542 CSPSGVRPN
-1550 IAGRDCDRD
+1550 AGRDCDRD
-1559 TGRCMCKPRIG
+1559 TGQCICKPRIG

-1583 FPECLPCN
+1583 FPECLPCS
-1591 CNQGGVTPDICHPD
+1591 CNKGGVTTDVCHPD

-1610 CKRNVQGAHCD
+1610 CKRNVQGALCD

-1649 CQSSGK
+1649 CQSTRK

-1670 ADQEEVASVLNPSS
+1670 ADQEEVTSVLNPSS
-1684 NTVVADVQ
+1684 NTVVADIQ

-1727 FGIPSEGMSLMD
+1727 FGIPSEGMSLLD
-1739 RRPDVLLSGQEMAL
+1739 RRPDVLLSGKEMAL

-1758 KTPDPDRLHQ
+1758 KTPEPDRLHQ

-1794 VLAGLVGLRVR
+1794 VLAGLVALRVR

-1825 TDTGAGGPAST
+1825 TDTGSGGPAST

-1852 KCATGY
+1852 NCATGY
-1858 YRDGSGPYLGRCVP
+1858 YRDGSGPYLGLCVP

-1891 CQYSTAGD
+1891 CQYNTAGD

-1912 AQRSCQVC
+1912 AQRSCRVC
-1920 PCPFSVP
+1920 PCPFSV
-1927 ANSFAVGCREAA
+1927 FAVGCREAA
-1939 GGFQCVCKQGYTGD
+1939 GGFQCVCKQGYAGD

-1978 NGNGNNCD
+1978 NGNGNSCD
-1986 SRTGVCKNTLEP
+1986 SRTGGEC
-1998 GDTNTDEQCQVCDN
+1998 
-2012 CAQTLLN
+2012 
-2019 DLQSLDEELGRIKTQ
+2019 
-2034 LDSASISASSQDRL
+2034 
-2048 RKLENAITETKSLVN
+2048 
-2063 KFSSSVNSLKP
+2063 
-2074 KVSQLEQETL
+2074 
-2084 SVIKDINALKGK
+2084 
-2096 ADDRAVD
+2096 
-2103 AQTVLG
+2103 
-2109 DVDKTH
+2109 
-2115 LRAKDLDTEAKN
+2115 
-2127 LLKKILA
+2127 
-2134 LLQHLKESGSSG
+2134 
-2146 GGVPNENLAK
+2146 ENLAK

-2176 KDAAEKE
+2176 KDAAEIE
-2183 KDEAQKLLDYI
+2183 RDEAQKHC
-2194 KANVTKQYDQNE
+2194 KNTVTLSSSSSLQ
-2206 AAANRVKGLLK
+2206 
-2217 DYEAKLKDLEEALK
+2217 
-2231 LAGDMVK
+2231 
-2238 KANTQ
+2238 
-2243 NGLNTEA
+2243 
-2250 LEDILKRMEDLKKE
+2250 
-2264 RKKVQD
+2264 
-2270 QIAMAEDQLKDTKYL
+2270 
-2285 LRRLDDSKTEY
+2285 EY
-2296 EHLAAQLDGARTD
+2296 EQLAAQLDGARTA
-2309 LTKKVNDISQAAAKE
+2309 LTKKVNSMSQAAAKE

-2388 DKALKDVKKEDLT
+2388 DKALK
-2401 KRAKNLK
+2401 
-2408 DSGNDLLRN
+2408 
-2417 AEDAEKDLK
+2417 
-2426 EVSDDLTAQ
+2426 VSSQ
-2435 KKRLKDAEKK
+2435 SMK
-2445 KKALEKDLM
+2445 
-2454 DAQAELNNIM
+2454 
-2464 RDDIGEMLDEAKREA
+2464 
-2479 ASANDTASTTM
+2479 
-2490 DRLNAIREEV
+2490 
-2500 DKINVMPSDS
+2500 
-2510 NLSSVMDDVDK
+2510 
-2521 SVRNLLN
+2521 NLLN
-2528 TIPSLQDKILE
+2528 TIPSLQDKISE

-2567 RDAANRVV
+2567 RDAANRIV

-2594 EDLKAYTA
+2594 EDLKAYTT

-2621 RRRRQDTT
+2621 H
-2629 TTDKGDMFVLYL
+2629 MFVLYL
-2641 GNQDSSKDYIGMA
+2641 GNKDSSKDYIGMA

-2677 ITRSLSE
+2677 ITRSPSE

-2706 LFTSNE
+2706 LFTSND
-2712 PDLPQASSKQGELT
+2712 PDPPQTSSKQGELT
-2726 RNLLNLDPSDVVF
+2726 RNLLNLNHSDVVF
-2739 YVGGYPAQ
+2739 YVGGYPSN

-2777 FKKAVKINLETPC
+2777 FKKPNELL
-2790 KRYVQPVVYDYFE
+2790 
-2803 GTGYAKVSTQG
+2803 TGDNASGSEDNKDQ
-2814 VMVPTLLLS
+2814 
-2823 QTISTRSENGL
+2823 RSIFKMPQS
-2834 LLYIGNE
+2834 LLY
-2841 DNYYSVTFER
+2841 SQ
-2851 GYVVIHSNLLREPAR
+2851 SNLP
-2866 STTKVFPVV
+2866 
-2875 ADSAEVL
+2875 
-2882 IIMESKGSQEMKIR
+2882 
-2896 VATNE
+2896 N
-2901 VVKANVQYTPGGF
+2901 
-2914 TDYYIGGLPQ
+2914 
-2924 ALREKHNITTQPLKG
+2924 
-2939 CMKNVKLNSKYPT
+2939 
-2952 FQEKVGISRGCPKD
+2952 
-2966 FLASRKAEFN
+2966 
-2976 VGSSLSAALKGFS
+2976 
-2989 LANDVTV
+2989 
-2996 SLGFKSSEKEGLL
+2996 
-3009 LQNTESSIGA
+3009 
-3019 IELALVDGYVVL
+3019 
-3031 TFKDEVWKSWKSSK
+3031 
-3045 QYQDGKWHYLTA
+3045 
-3057 TRRVSPQSIT
+3057 
-3067 LRIDEDDMGGQI
+3067 
-3079 TLGSFRSNPDSVFLG
+3079 
-3094 KDTFKGC
+3094 
-3101 LSNLY
+3101 
-3106 LRRPESLYIAE
+3106 
-3117 DLSQFSSTGD
+3117 
-3127 VLLDMCNADRPPQL
+3127 
-3141 MLDRNTS
+3141 
-3148 RKDVGMEV
+3148 
-3156 SDDSLSVCAHP
+3156 
-3167 ALVKHAYHIGG
+3167 
-3178 TVSSLSYSFTP
+3178 
-3189 QALQPR
+3189 
-3195 PHFSLDVRTKS
+3195 FSLDVRTKS

-3220 SHMALYLSKGRIRL
+3220 SHVALYLSKGRIRL
-3234 SVDKRREIFN
+3234 SVDKSKKIFN

-3273 AQDGQL
+3273 AQGGHIHSHPQNCIVF
-3279 TSDEATSKELISPLY
+3279 SLY
-3294 MGSAPDSLNK
+3294 FQ
-3304 ELKWKLLPRLSVIGC
+3304 WKRLPKQGVIGC

-3334 MNHGAG
+3334 TNNGAG

-3362 NDSFVVGS
+3362 SD
-3370 SFEVVFDIRPRSLT
+3370 FEVVFDIRPRSLT

-3393 SRPRRGPNAG
+3393 SRPRRGPNTG

-3412 GEVVARVNNGAGE
+3412 GEV
-3425 FNVSVRPKQPL
+3425 S
-3436 CDGMFHR
+3436 
-3443 VAVIKRNNVVEMHVD
+3443 
-3458 TEGDHKIGPSSSSST
+3458 
-3473 LTKDPLYV
+3473 
-3481 GGIPEM
+3481 
-3487 SMHLTLPVTGSFEGC
+3487 LPCT
-3502 IQNMKIN
+3502 M
-3509 EDPVSFK
+3509 
-3516 KLSGVFG
+3516 LSGLG
-3523 PVNLRECPAG
+3523 QSQP

>member
-3148 RKDVGMEV
+3148 RK
-3156 SDDSLSVCAHP
+3156 
-3167 ALVKHAYHIGG
+3167 
-3178 TVSSLSYSFTP
+3178 
-3189 QALQPR
+3189 R
-3195 PHFSLDVRTKS
+3195 
-3206 AKGLLFY
+3206 
-3213 AATRGGS
+3213 
-3220 SHMALYLSKGRIRL
+3220 
-3234 SVDKRREIFN
+3234 
-3244 REKYNDGKWHSVIF
+3244 
-3258 SLEKKKFRLVVDGIR
+3258 
-3273 AQDGQL
+3273 
-3279 TSDEATSKELISPLY
+3279 
-3294 MGSAPDSLNK
+3294 
-3304 ELKWKLLPRLSVIGC
+3304 
-3319 VRNFKMNGTPMPEPT
+3319 
-3334 MNHGAG
+3334 
-3340 PCFDGQAQ
+3340 
-3348 SGAYFSGRGAYVII
+3348 
-3362 NDSFVVGS
+3362 
-3370 SFEVVFDIRPRSLT
+3370 
-3384 GVLLHAGDS
+3384 
-3393 SRPRRGPNAG
+3393 
-3403 HHLSLYMHR
+3403 
-3412 GEVVARVNNGAGE
+3412 
-3425 FNVSVRPKQPL
+3425 
-3436 CDGMFHR
+3436 
-3443 VAVIKRNNVVEMHVD
+3443 
-3458 TEGDHKIGPSSSSST
+3458 
-3473 LTKDPLYV
+3473 
-3481 GGIPEM
+3481 
-3487 SMHLTLPVTGSFEGC
+3487 
-3502 IQNMKIN
+3502 
-3509 EDPVSFK
+3509 
-3516 KLSGVFG
+3516 
-3523 PVNLRECPAG
+3523 

>member
-25 VYAQLSFNEITGFS
+25 VYAQVSNEITGFS

-97 SNEPNKA
+97 ANEPNKA

-125 GPKYNEVNVTL
+125 GPMYNEVNVTL
-136 NLGQL
+136 DLGQL

-159 WVLERSLDHGKTYAA
+159 WVLERSLDHGKTYAS

-179 HSKRECI
+179 HSERECI

-196 IVRDDDQICTT
+196 IVGDDDQICTT
-207 EYSKTVPLEN
+207 ELM
-217 GEIVVSLVN
+217 GIFIVVSLVN
-226 GRPGSKNFTYSPV
+226 GRPGSKNFSYSPV

-289 CVCHGHAQVCGGR
+289 CVCHGHAQVCLFFS
-302 NQGNPNRLQC
+302 PPVFRLQC

-336 AATTDSP
+336 VATTDSP

-358 YYDSEVEQRAASLDT
+358 YYDPEVEQRTASLDT

-378 GGGVCITCQ
+378 GGGVCINCQ

-422 ARTTAGCEIGTG
+422 ARTTAACEMGTG
-434 RCRCRPEFTGNN
+434 RCRCRAEFTGNN
-446 CERCADG
+446 CDRCADG

-477 VGPTA
+477 VE
-482 CPAGYFG
+482 
-489 PPSCQQCLCDRRG
+489 CLCDRRG

-509 ASGRCMCREGV
+509 GSGRCVCREGV

-534 FPNCQVC
+534 FPNCQ
-541 RCDGAGVTDR
+541 
-551 VCGPNRQCR
+551 
-560 CRANYIG
+560 I
-567 QQCDQCAPGY
+567 
-577 YGYPDCSF
+577 
-585 CQCSGEGSYDPM
+585 CQCSEEGSYDPM

-612 GQQCDRCAGS
+612 GQQCDRC
-622 GLRFPQCSVT
+622 
-632 VCRCDGAGVTDRVC
+632 
-646 GPNGQ
+646 
-651 CHCHANYV
+651 
-659 GQQCDQCAPGYYGYP
+659 
-674 DCATCQCS
+674 
-682 GEGSYDPMCNPVS
+682 
-695 GQCLCRPGVV
+695 
-705 GQQCD
+705 
-710 HCAGSGLR
+710 
-718 FPQCSAFISQCNP
+718 
-731 AGSEVTTADPQTG
+731 G

-769 ENPSGCIECHCDV
+769 ENPSGCI
-782 KGTLSGVGECQQKS
+782 GG

-869 FPSLHHV
+869 FPSLHHL

-897 QEFPEFSWRGYA
+897 KEFPEFSWRGYA
-909 IMSPAQPEVI
+909 IMSPAQSEVRVTVHVDKARR
-919 LSLAVGFPGPFHI
+919 SLFQLVL
-932 VFRYITPTPLRPTQG
+932 RYANPSSQDSVT
-947 WRHRG
+947 
-952 RVRARILVVDEPGFH
+952 
-967 SCCDWSGQSKEVVFP
+967 GQSKEVVFP
-982 PSASPAY
+982 PSSSPAY

-1050 RDANCLLYK
+1050 RDTNCLLYK

-1073 GQFSSRRRRRRR
+1073 GQFSSRRRRRSR

-1111 NLRVS
+1111 NLRVP

-1138 LIIIGQSESQIQARA
+1138 LIITGQSESQIQARA
-1153 NIYSCQYSFL
+1153 NIYSCQFRFVGLLYVSVYACVHYSFL
-1163 CRSVVVDGINRMA
+1163 SFLNIIYCFNA
-1176 VFQFTHKAKL
+1176 A
-1186 LLQTSTASLLLYK
+1186 LQLYNYK

-1205 EEFSMDYVDP
+1205 EEFSMEYVDP
-1215 KVLCVSVHG
+1215 KVLCIMSM
-1224 RFTEDSQYC
+1224 FQIMQTC
-1233 VPSQYDRPSSALV
+1233 C
-1246 LDAARDGRLSSHWVV
+1246 LSSLIVYCLCGIDQRMFLNMCSSCVV
-1261 PQQREIEEWRQ
+1261 
-1272 RRQSGAGGF
+1272 F
-1281 PLPGV
+1281 L
-1286 QSEGVLLKSPQ
+1286 Q

-1306 AAPGRYVFVVHYC
+1306 EAPGRYVFVVHYC

-1325 FPVEVRVDAGHTWTG
+1325 FPVEVRVEAGRTWTG
-1340 FVNASFCPGVSCCRE
+1340 FVNASFCPGVSCCRK

-1421 FFIDSRTSSQFC
+1421 FYIDPRTSSQFC
-1433 QDSARSLVAAYS
+1433 QVSTRSLVAAYS

-1495 PCDCG
+1495 PCECG

-1542 CSPNGVKA
+1542 CSPSGVRPN
-1550 IAGRDCDRD
+1550 AGRDCDRD
-1559 TGRCMCKPRIG
+1559 TGQCICKPRIG

-1583 FPECLPCN
+1583 FPECLPCS
-1591 CNQGGVTPDICHPD
+1591 CNQGGVTTDVCHPD

-1610 CKRNVQGAHCD
+1610 CKRNVQGARCD

-1649 CQSSGK
+1649 CQSTRK

-1684 NTVVADVQ
+1684 NTVVADIQ

-1727 FGIPSEGMSLMD
+1727 FGIPSEGMSLLD
-1739 RRPDVLLSGQEMAL
+1739 RRPDVLLRGKEMAL

-1758 KTPDPDRLHQ
+1758 KTPEPDRLHQ

-1780 AGTNRPVSREDLMV
+1780 ASTNRPVSREDLMV
-1794 VLAGLVGLRVR
+1794 VLAGLVALRVR

-1836 VEQCACSPLY
+1836 VEQCACSPVY

-1858 YRDGSGPYLGRCVP
+1858 YRDGSGPYLGVCVP

-1886 GRCLN
+1886 GGCLN
-1891 CQYSTAGD
+1891 CQYNTAGD

-1912 AQRSCQVC
+1912 AQRSCRVC
-1920 PCPFSVP
+1920 PCPFSV
-1927 ANSFAVGCREAA
+1927 FAVGCREAA
-1939 GGFQCVCKQGYTGD
+1939 GGFQCVCKQGFTGD

-1978 NGNGNNCD
+1978 NGYGNSCD
-1986 SRTGVCKNTLEP
+1986 SRTGE
-1998 GDTNTDEQCQVCDN
+1998 CDN
-2012 CAQTLLN
+2012 CAKTLIN
-2019 DLQSLDEELGRIKTQ
+2019 DLQRLDEELARIKTQ

-2048 RKLENAITETKSLVN
+2048 RKLENAITETKTVKTLVTLLSCSSL
-2063 KFSSSVNSLKP
+2063 
-2074 KVSQLEQETL
+2074 Q
-2084 SVIKDINALKGK
+2084 
-2096 ADDRAVD
+2096 
-2103 AQTVLG
+2103 
-2109 DVDKTH
+2109 
-2115 LRAKDLDTEAKN
+2115 
-2127 LLKKILA
+2127 
-2134 LLQHLKESGSSG
+2134 
-2146 GGVPNENLAK
+2146 
-2156 MLSEAERMVKEMEK
+2156 
-2170 RNFNPQ
+2170 
-2176 KDAAEKE
+2176 
-2183 KDEAQKLLDYI
+2183 
-2194 KANVTKQYDQNE
+2194 
-2206 AAANRVKGLLK
+2206 
-2217 DYEAKLKDLEEALK
+2217 
-2231 LAGDMVK
+2231 
-2238 KANTQ
+2238 
-2243 NGLNTEA
+2243 
-2250 LEDILKRMEDLKKE
+2250 
-2264 RKKVQD
+2264 
-2270 QIAMAEDQLKDTKYL
+2270 
-2285 LRRLDDSKTEY
+2285 EY
-2296 EHLAAQLDGARTD
+2296 EQLAAQLDGARTD
-2309 LTKKVNDISQAAAKE
+2309 LTKKVNAVSQAAAKE

-2388 DKALKDVKKEDLT
+2388 DKALK
-2401 KRAKNLK
+2401 
-2408 DSGNDLLRN
+2408 
-2417 AEDAEKDLK
+2417 
-2426 EVSDDLTAQ
+2426 VSSQ
-2435 KKRLKDAEKK
+2435 SMK
-2445 KKALEKDLM
+2445 
-2454 DAQAELNNIM
+2454 
-2464 RDDIGEMLDEAKREA
+2464 
-2479 ASANDTASTTM
+2479 
-2490 DRLNAIREEV
+2490 
-2500 DKINVMPSDS
+2500 
-2510 NLSSVMDDVDK
+2510 
-2521 SVRNLLN
+2521 NLLN
-2528 TIPSLQDKILE
+2528 TIPSLQDKISE

-2567 RDAANRVV
+2567 RDAANRIV
-2575 VPMKFSGEGHVE
+2575 VPMKFNGEGHVE

-2607 QRPVNPDIGRGDGT
+2607 QRPVNLDIN
-2621 RRRRQDTT
+2621 
-2629 TTDKGDMFVLYL
+2629 KGDMFVLYL
-2641 GNQDSSKDYIGMA
+2641 GNKDSSEDYIGMA
-2654 LRKNVLFCVYKLSG
+2654 LRKNVLFCVYKLNG

-2677 ITRSLSE
+2677 ITRSPSE

-2706 LFTSNE
+2706 LFTSND
-2712 PDLPQASSKQGELT
+2712 PDPPQTSSKQGELT
-2726 RNLLNLDPSDVVF
+2726 RNLLNLNHSDVVF
-2739 YVGGYPAQ
+2739 YVGGYPSN

-2790 KRYVQPVVYDYFE
+2790 KR
-2803 GTGYAKVSTQG
+2803 
-2814 VMVPTLLLS
+2814 L
-2823 QTISTRSENGL
+2823 
-2834 LLYIGNE
+2834 
-2841 DNYYSVTFER
+2841 
-2851 GYVVIHSNLLREPAR
+2851 
-2866 STTKVFPVV
+2866 
-2875 ADSAEVL
+2875 
-2882 IIMESKGSQEMKIR
+2882 
-2896 VATNE
+2896 
-2901 VVKANVQYTPGGF
+2901 
-2914 TDYYIGGLPQ
+2914 
-2924 ALREKHNITTQPLKG
+2924 PLKG

-2966 FLASRKAEFN
+2966 FLVSLHLSQKFSN
-2976 VGSSLSAALKGFS
+2976 VV
-2989 LANDVTV
+2989 NTV
-2996 SLGFKSSEKEGLL
+2996 SQRFGP
-3009 LQNTESSIGA
+3009 N
-3019 IELALVDGYVVL
+3019 
-3031 TFKDEVWKSWKSSK
+3031 
-3045 QYQDGKWHYLTA
+3045 
-3057 TRRVSPQSIT
+3057 
-3067 LRIDEDDMGGQI
+3067 
-3079 TLGSFRSNPDSVFLG
+3079 
-3094 KDTFKGC
+3094 
-3101 LSNLY
+3101 
-3106 LRRPESLYIAE
+3106 
-3117 DLSQFSSTGD
+3117 
-3127 VLLDMCNADRPPQL
+3127 
-3141 MLDRNTS
+3141 
-3148 RKDVGMEV
+3148 
-3156 SDDSLSVCAHP
+3156 
-3167 ALVKHAYHIGG
+3167 
-3178 TVSSLSYSFTP
+3178 
-3189 QALQPR
+3189 
-3195 PHFSLDVRTKS
+3195 FSLDVRTKS

-3220 SHMALYLSKGRIRL
+3220 SHVALYLSKGRIRL
-3234 SVDKRREIFN
+3234 SVDKSREIFN

-3273 AQDGQL
+3273 AQDGQHKH
-3279 TSDEATSKELISPLY
+3279 TYSIHSRPQNCIVFSLY
-3294 MGSAPDSLNK
+3294 FQ
-3304 ELKWKLLPRLSVIGC
+3304 WKRLPKQSVIGC
-3319 VRNFKMNGTPMPEPT
+3319 VRNFKMNGTPMSEPT
-3334 MNHGAG
+3334 TNHGAG

-3362 NDSFVVGS
+3362 NDSFVLGS

-3393 SRPRRGPNAG
+3393 SRPRRGPNTG

-3412 GEVVARVNNGAGE
+3412 GEVSLPCTGMSGLGQ
-3425 FNVSVRPKQPL
+3425 SQP
-3436 CDGMFHR
+3436 
-3443 VAVIKRNNVVEMHVD
+3443 
-3458 TEGDHKIGPSSSSST
+3458 
-3473 LTKDPLYV
+3473 
-3481 GGIPEM
+3481 
-3487 SMHLTLPVTGSFEGC
+3487 
-3502 IQNMKIN
+3502 
-3509 EDPVSFK
+3509 
-3516 KLSGVFG
+3516 
-3523 PVNLRECPAG
+3523 

>member
-25 VYAQLSFNEITGFS
+25 VYAQVSNEITGFS

-97 SNEPNKA
+97 ANEPNKA

-125 GPKYNEVNVTL
+125 GPMYNEVNVTL
-136 NLGQL
+136 DLGQL

-159 WVLERSLDHGKTYAA
+159 WVLERSLDHGKTYTS

-179 HSKRECI
+179 HSERECI

-196 IVRDDDQICTT
+196 IVGDDDQICTT

-226 GRPGSKNFTYSPV
+226 GRPGSKNFSYSPV

-336 AATTDSP
+336 VATTDSP

-358 YYDSEVEQRAASLDT
+358 YYDPEVEQRTASLDT

-378 GGGVCITCQ
+378 GGGVCINCQ

-422 ARTTAGCEIGTG
+422 ARTTAACEMGTG
-434 RCRCRPEFTGNN
+434 RCRCRAEFTGNN
-446 CERCADG
+446 CDRCADG

-509 ASGRCMCREGV
+509 ASGRCVCREGV

-534 FPNCQVC
+534 FPNCHMTVC
-541 RCDGAGVTDR
+541 RCDGAGATDR

-560 CRANYIG
+560 CRANYVG
-567 QQCDQCAPGY
+567 PQCDQCAPGY
-577 YGYPDCSF
+577 YGYPDCAF

-622 GLRFPQCSVT
+622 GLRFPK
-632 VCRCDGAGVTDRVC
+632 
-646 GPNGQ
+646 
-651 CHCHANYV
+651 
-659 GQQCDQCAPGYYGYP
+659 
-674 DCATCQCS
+674 
-682 GEGSYDPMCNPVS
+682 
-695 GQCLCRPGVV
+695 
-705 GQQCD
+705 
-710 HCAGSGLR
+710 
-718 FPQCSAFISQCNP
+718 CSASISQCNP

-782 KGTLSGVGECQQKS
+782 KGTLGGVGECQQKS

-858 RTCNEPAPNYY
+858 RTCNEPAPHYY
-869 FPSLHHV
+869 FPSLHHL

-891 RFGYDP
+891 RFGFDP
-897 QEFPEFSWRGYA
+897 KEFPEFSWRGYA
-909 IMSPAQPEVI
+909 IMSPAQSEVRVTVHVDKARR
-919 LSLAVGFPGPFHI
+919 SL
-932 VFRYITPTPLRPTQG
+932 FRLVLRYANPSSQDSVTGSVTADYIRGGQG
-947 WRHRG
+947 
-952 RVRARILVVDEPGFH
+952 
-967 SCCDWSGQSKEVVFP
+967 SGQSKEVVFP
-982 PSASPAY
+982 PSSSPAY

-1073 GQFSSRRRRRRR
+1073 GQFSSRRRRRSR

-1111 NLRVS
+1111 NLRVP

-1129 EVDTVQNVN
+1129 EVDMVQNVN
-1138 LIIIGQSESQIQARA
+1138 LIITGQSESQIQARV
-1153 NIYSCQYSFL
+1153 NIYSCQFSFL
-1163 CRSVVVDGINRMA
+1163 CRSVAVDGINRMA
-1176 VFQFTHKAKL
+1176 VFQLTHKAEL

-1205 EEFSMDYVDP
+1205 EEFSMEYVDP
-1215 KVLCVSVHG
+1215 KVLCVSIHG

-1246 LDAARDGRLSSHWVV
+1246 LDAARDGRLSSHRVV

-1272 RRQSGAGGF
+1272 RRQSGPGGF

-1306 AAPGRYVFVVHYC
+1306 EALGRYVFVVHYC

-1325 FPVEVRVDAGHTWTG
+1325 FPVEVRVEAGRTWTG
-1340 FVNASFCPGVSCCRE
+1340 FVNASFCPGVSCCRK
-1355 VVIAERRIALDLPQ
+1355 VVIAERRIALDIPQ

-1397 TPDLLKEKPLDKSSD
+1397 TPDLLKEMPLDKSSD

-1421 FFIDSRTSSQFC
+1421 FYIDPRTSSQFC
-1433 QDSARSLVAAYS
+1433 QVSTRSLVAAYS

-1495 PCDCG
+1495 LCECG

-1542 CSPNGVKA
+1542 CSPSGVRPN
-1550 IAGRDCDRD
+1550 AGRDCDRD
-1559 TGRCMCKPRIG
+1559 TGQCICKPRIG

-1583 FPECLPCN
+1583 FPECLPCS
-1591 CNQGGVTPDICHPD
+1591 CNQGGVTTDVCHPD

-1610 CKRNVQGAHCD
+1610 CKRNVQGARCD

-1649 CQSSGK
+1649 CQSTRK

-1684 NTVVADVQ
+1684 NTVVADIQ

-1727 FGIPSEGMSLMD
+1727 FGIPSEGMSLLD
-1739 RRPDVLLSGQEMAL
+1739 RRPDVLLRGKEMAL

-1758 KTPDPDRLHQ
+1758 KTPEPDRLHQ

-1794 VLAGLVGLRVR
+1794 VLAGLVALRVR

-1825 TDTGAGGPAST
+1825 TETGAGGPAST
-1836 VEQCACSPLY
+1836 VEQCACSPVY

-1858 YRDGSGPYLGRCVP
+1858 YRDGSGPYLGVCVP

-1886 GRCLN
+1886 GGCLN
-1891 CQYSTAGD
+1891 CQYNTAGD

-1912 AQRSCQVC
+1912 AQRSCRVC

-1978 NGNGNNCD
+1978 NGYGNSCD

-1998 GDTNTDEQCQVCDN
+1998 GDTNTDEQCQECDN
-2012 CAQTLLN
+2012 CAKTLIN
-2019 DLQSLDEELGRIKTQ
+2019 DLQRLDEELVRIKTQ

-2063 KFSSSVNSLKP
+2063 KFSSSVNSQKP
-2074 KVSQLEQETL
+2074 KVSQLEQDTL
-2084 SVIKDINALKGK
+2084 SVNEDINALKGK
-2096 ADDRAVD
+2096 AGDRAVD
-2103 AQTVLG
+2103 AQRVLE
-2109 DVDKTH
+2109 DVGKTH

-2134 LLQHLKESGSSG
+2134 LLQQLKESGSSG
-2146 GGVPNENLAK
+2146 GVVPSENLAK

-2183 KDEAQKLLDYI
+2183 RDEAQKLLDYI

-2206 AAANRVKGLLK
+2206 AAAKRVKGLLK
-2217 DYEAKLKDLEEALK
+2217 DYAAKLKDLEEALK
-2231 LAGDMVK
+2231 QAGDMVK
-2238 KANTQ
+2238 KANSQ

-2250 LEDILKRMEDLKKE
+2250 LEDILKRMEDLRKE

-2270 QIAMAEDQLKDTKYL
+2270 QIAMAEDQLKDTKDL
-2285 LRRLDDSKTEY
+2285 LRMLEDSKTEY
-2296 EHLAAQLDGARTD
+2296 EQLAAQLDGARTD
-2309 LTKKVNDISQAAAKE
+2309 LTKKVNAVSQAAAKE

-2408 DSGNDLLRN
+2408 DSGNDLLRE
-2417 AEDAEKDLK
+2417 AEDAEQDLK
-2426 EVSDDLTAQ
+2426 EASDHLTAQ

-2454 DAQAELNNIM
+2454 DAQAELNNIK
-2464 RDDIGEMLDEAKREA
+2464 RDDIGDMLDEAKSKA

-2510 NLSSVMDDVDK
+2510 NLSSVMDDVNK
-2521 SVRNLLN
+2521 SVKNLLN
-2528 TIPSLQDKILE
+2528 TIPSLQDKISE

-2567 RDAANRVV
+2567 RDAANRIV
-2575 VPMKFSGEGHVE
+2575 VPMKFNGEGHVE

-2607 QRPVNPDIGRGDGT
+2607 QRPVNLDNSRGDGA
-2621 RRRRQDTT
+2621 RRLRQDST

-2641 GNQDSSKDYIGMA
+2641 GNKDSSEDYIGMA
-2654 LRKNVLFCVYKLSG
+2654 LRKNVLFCVYKLNG

-2677 ITRSLSE
+2677 ITRSPSE

-2706 LFTSNE
+2706 LFTSND
-2712 PDLPQASSKQGELT
+2712 PDPPQTSSKQGELT
-2726 RNLLNLDPSDVVF
+2726 RNLLNLDHSDVVF
-2739 YVGGYPAQ
+2739 YVGGYPSN

-2790 KRYVQPVVYDYFE
+2790 KRYMQPVVFDYFE

-2814 VMVPTLLLS
+2814 VMVSTLLLT

-2841 DNYYSVTFER
+2841 YNYYSVTFER

-2866 STTKVFPVV
+2866 STTKVFPVD

-2896 VATNE
+2896 VAGNE
-2901 VVKANVQYTPGGF
+2901 VVKAKVQYTPGDYS
-2914 TDYYIGGLPQ
+2914 DYYIGGLPQ
-2924 ALREKHNITTQPLKG
+2924 ALRERHNITAQPLKG

-2989 LANDVTV
+2989 LANDITV

-3031 TFKDEVWKSWKSSK
+3031 TFKDEVWKSLKSSK

-3057 TRRVSPQSIT
+3057 TRRVSPQSIE
-3067 LRIDEDDMGGQI
+3067 LRIDEDDVGGQI
-3079 TLGSFRSNPDSVFLG
+3079 TSGSFRSNPGSVFLG

-3101 LSNLY
+3101 ISNLY
-3106 LRRPESLYIAE
+3106 LRRPDSLYIAE

-3127 VLLDMCNADRPPQL
+3127 VLLDMCSADRPPQL
-3141 MLDRNTS
+3141 MLDHNTS
-3148 RKDVGMEV
+3148 RKDGVIEV

-3167 ALVKHAYHIGG
+3167 ALVEHAYHIGG
-3178 TVSSLSYSFTP
+3178 TVSSLSYSLTP

-3195 PHFSLDVRTKS
+3195 PNFSLDVRTKS

-3220 SHMALYLSKGRIRL
+3220 SHVALYLSKGRIRL
-3234 SVDKRREIFN
+3234 SVDKSREIFN

-3279 TSDEATSKELISPLY
+3279 TSDEATSMELISPLY

-3304 ELKWKLLPRLSVIGC
+3304 ELKWKRLPKQSVIGC
-3319 VRNFKMNGTPMPEPT
+3319 VRNFKMNGTPMSEPT
-3334 MNHGAG
+3334 TNHGAG

-3362 NDSFVVGS
+3362 NDSFVLGS
-3370 SFEVVFDIRPRSLT
+3370 SFEVVFDIRPRSLS

-3393 SRPRRGPNAG
+3393 SRPRRGPNTG

-3412 GEVVARVNNGAGE
+3412 GEVVARVNSGAGE

-3481 GGIPEM
+3481 GGIPET

-3509 EDPVSFK
+3509 EDPVSFE
-3516 KLSGVFG
+3516 KLSGVLG
-3523 PVNLRECPAG
+3523 PVNLRECPAE

>member
-909 IMSPAQPEVI
+909 IMSPAQSEV
-919 LSLAVGFPGPFHI
+919 
-932 VFRYITPTPLRPTQG
+932 
-947 WRHRG
+947 
-952 RVRARILVVDEPGFH
+952 RVTVHVDEARRSLFRLVLRYANPSSKDSVTG
-967 SCCDWSGQSKEVVFP
+967 SVMAAYARGGQGSGQSKEVVFP

>member
-1 MARGMKGAH
+1 MARGMKGGH

-25 VYAQLSFNEITGFS
+25 VYAQVAFNEITGFS

-125 GPKYNEVNVTL
+125 GPMYNEVNVTL
-136 NLGQL
+136 DLGQL

-159 WVLERSLDHGKTYAA
+159 WVLERSLDHGKTYAS

-179 HSKRECI
+179 HSERECI

-196 IVRDDDQICTT
+196 IVGDDDQICTT

-226 GRPGSKNFTYSPV
+226 GRPGSKNFSYSPV

-336 AATTDSP
+336 VATTDSP

-358 YYDSEVEQRAASLDT
+358 YYDPEVEQRTASLDT

-378 GGGVCITCQ
+378 GGGVCINCQ

-422 ARTTAGCEIGTG
+422 ARTTAACEMGTG
-434 RCRCRPEFTGNN
+434 RCRCRAEFTGNN

-477 VGPTA
+477 VE
-482 CPAGYFG
+482 
-489 PPSCQQCLCDRRG
+489 CLCDRRG

-509 ASGRCMCREGV
+509 ASGRCVCREGV
-520 EGQRCDRCRPGHHT
+520 EGRQCDRCRPGHHT
-534 FPNCQVC
+534 FPNCQ
-541 RCDGAGVTDR
+541 
-551 VCGPNRQCR
+551 
-560 CRANYIG
+560 I
-567 QQCDQCAPGY
+567 
-577 YGYPDCSF
+577 
-585 CQCSGEGSYDPM
+585 SGH
-597 CNPVSGQ
+597 
-604 CLCRPGVV
+604 CLCHPGVV
-612 GQQCDRCAGS
+612 GQQCDRCSVS
-622 GLRFPQCSVT
+622 GLRFPQCS
-632 VCRCDGAGVTDRVC
+632 
-646 GPNGQ
+646 
-651 CHCHANYV
+651 
-659 GQQCDQCAPGYYGYP
+659 GYL
-674 DCATCQCS
+674 TRFF
-682 GEGSYDPMCNPVS
+682 
-695 GQCLCRPGVV
+695 LC
-705 GQQCD
+705 
-710 HCAGSGLR
+710 
-718 FPQCSAFISQCNP
+718 
-731 AGSEVTTADPQTG
+731 
-744 SCGCLP
+744 
-750 NVDGT
+750 
-755 LCDTCKPLYWNLAT
+755 
-769 ENPSGCIECHCDV
+769 
-782 KGTLSGVGECQQKS
+782 KS

-858 RTCNEPAPNYY
+858 RTCNVPAPNYY
-869 FPSLHHV
+869 FPSLHHL

-897 QEFPEFSWRGYA
+897 KEFPEFSWRGYA
-909 IMSPAQPEVI
+909 IMSPAQSEVRVTVHVDKARR
-919 LSLAVGFPGPFHI
+919 SL
-932 VFRYITPTPLRPTQG
+932 FRLVLRYANPSSQDSVTGSVTATYIRGGQG
-947 WRHRG
+947 
-952 RVRARILVVDEPGFH
+952 
-967 SCCDWSGQSKEVVFP
+967 SGQSKEVVFP
-982 PSASPAY
+982 ASSSPAY

-997 AELFSLTPGKWIIR
+997 SELFSLTPGKWIIR
-1011 IRAEGLLLDYLVL
+1011 IRAEGLLLDYVVL

-1073 GQFSSRRRRRRR
+1073 GQFSSRRRRRSR

-1105 QAQLQL
+1105 QVGLGLGCMLDNEHVSNYANTLSLISYCLCGIDQRMFLNMCSSCVVFLQ
-1111 NLRVS
+1111 N
-1116 RPGPYILVLEYAS
+1116 
-1129 EVDTVQNVN
+1129 
-1138 LIIIGQSESQIQARA
+1138 
-1153 NIYSCQYSFL
+1153 
-1163 CRSVVVDGINRMA
+1163 
-1176 VFQFTHKAKL
+1176 
-1186 LLQTSTASLLLYK
+1186 
-1199 VYAVPA
+1199 
-1205 EEFSMDYVDP
+1205 
-1215 KVLCVSVHG
+1215 
-1224 RFTEDSQYC
+1224 
-1233 VPSQYDRPSSALV
+1233 
-1246 LDAARDGRLSSHWVV
+1246 
-1261 PQQREIEEWRQ
+1261 
-1272 RRQSGAGGF
+1272 
-1281 PLPGV
+1281 
-1286 QSEGVLLKSPQ
+1286 
-1297 TEISFSARV
+1297 EISFSARV
-1306 AAPGRYVFVVHYC
+1306 EAPGRYVFVVHYC

-1325 FPVEVRVDAGHTWTG
+1325 FPVEVRVEAGRTWTG
-1340 FVNASFCPGVSCCRE
+1340 FVNASFCPGVSCCRK

-1369 QDVAISLKVPPGKT
+1369 QDLAISLKVPPRKT

-1421 FFIDSRTSSQFC
+1421 FYIDPRTSSQFC
-1433 QDSARSLVAAYS
+1433 QVSTRSLVAAYS

-1495 PCDCG
+1495 PCECG

-1542 CSPNGVKA
+1542 CSPSGVRPN
-1550 IAGRDCDRD
+1550 AGRDCDRD
-1559 TGRCMCKPRIG
+1559 TGQCICKPRIG

-1583 FPECLPCN
+1583 FPECLPCS
-1591 CNQGGVTPDICHPD
+1591 CNKGGVTTDVCHPD

-1610 CKRNVQGAHCD
+1610 CKRNVQGALCD

-1649 CQSSGK
+1649 CQSTRK

-1670 ADQEEVASVLNPSS
+1670 ADQEEVTSVLNPSS
-1684 NTVVADVQ
+1684 NTVVADIQ

-1727 FGIPSEGMSLMD
+1727 FGIPSEGMSLLD
-1739 RRPDVLLSGQEMAL
+1739 RRPDMAL

-1758 KTPDPDRLHQ
+1758 KTPEPDRLHQ

-1794 VLAGLVGLRVR
+1794 VLAGLVALRVR

-1825 TDTGAGGPAST
+1825 TDTGSGGPAST

-1852 KCATGY
+1852 NCATGY
-1858 YRDGSGPYLGRCVP
+1858 YRDGSGPYLGLCVP

-1891 CQYSTAGD
+1891 CQYNTAGD

-1912 AQRSCQVC
+1912 AQRSCRVC
-1920 PCPFSVP
+1920 PCPFSV
-1927 ANSFAVGCREAA
+1927 FAVGCREAA
-1939 GGFQCVCKQGYTGD
+1939 GGFQCVCKQGYAGD

-1978 NGNGNNCD
+1978 NGNGNSCD
-1986 SRTGVCKNTLEP
+1986 SRTGECDDCAKTLI
-1998 GDTNTDEQCQVCDN
+1998 
-2012 CAQTLLN
+2012 N
-2019 DLQSLDEELGRIKTQ
+2019 DLQRLDEELARIKTQ
-2034 LDSASISASSQDRL
+2034 LDSASISASSRDRL
-2048 RKLENAITETKSLVN
+2048 GKLENAITETK
-2063 KFSSSVNSLKP
+2063 
-2074 KVSQLEQETL
+2074 
-2084 SVIKDINALKGK
+2084 
-2096 ADDRAVD
+2096 
-2103 AQTVLG
+2103 VLM
-2109 DVDKTH
+2109 
-2115 LRAKDLDTEAKN
+2115 L
-2127 LLKKILA
+2127 
-2134 LLQHLKESGSSG
+2134 LLQQLTESGSSG
-2146 GGVPNENLAK
+2146 GVVPSENLAK

-2176 KDAAEKE
+2176 KDAAEIE
-2183 KDEAQKLLDYI
+2183 RDEAQKLLDYI

-2206 AAANRVKGLLK
+2206 AAAKRVKGLLK
-2217 DYEAKLKDLEEALK
+2217 DYAAKLKDLEEALK
-2231 LAGDMVK
+2231 QAGDMVK
-2238 KANTQ
+2238 KANSQ

-2250 LEDILKRMEDLKKE
+2250 LEDILVIIK
-2264 RKKVQD
+2264 
-2270 QIAMAEDQLKDTKYL
+2270 
-2285 LRRLDDSKTEY
+2285 EY
-2296 EHLAAQLDGARTD
+2296 EQLAAQLDGARTA
-2309 LTKKVNDISQAAAKE
+2309 LTKKVNSMSQAAAKE

-2335 NLAKLAKELQDAV
+2335 NLAKLAKELQE
-2348 RDSSG
+2348 DSSG

-2388 DKALKDVKKEDLT
+2388 DKALK
-2401 KRAKNLK
+2401 
-2408 DSGNDLLRN
+2408 
-2417 AEDAEKDLK
+2417 
-2426 EVSDDLTAQ
+2426 VSSQ
-2435 KKRLKDAEKK
+2435 SMK
-2445 KKALEKDLM
+2445 
-2454 DAQAELNNIM
+2454 
-2464 RDDIGEMLDEAKREA
+2464 
-2479 ASANDTASTTM
+2479 
-2490 DRLNAIREEV
+2490 
-2500 DKINVMPSDS
+2500 
-2510 NLSSVMDDVDK
+2510 
-2521 SVRNLLN
+2521 NLLN
-2528 TIPSLQDKILE
+2528 TIPSLQDKISE

-2567 RDAANRVV
+2567 RDAANRIV

-2594 EDLKAYTA
+2594 EDLKAYTT

-2621 RRRRQDTT
+2621 H
-2629 TTDKGDMFVLYL
+2629 MFVLYL
-2641 GNQDSSKDYIGMA
+2641 GNKDVSGLDNYIGMA

-2677 ITRSLSE
+2677 ITRSPSE

-2706 LFTSNE
+2706 LFTSND
-2712 PDLPQASSKQGELT
+2712 PDPPQTSSKQGELT
-2726 RNLLNLDPSDVVF
+2726 RNLLNLNHSDVVF
-2739 YVGGYPAQ
+2739 YVGGYPSN

-2790 KRYVQPVVYDYFE
+2790 KR
-2803 GTGYAKVSTQG
+2803 
-2814 VMVPTLLLS
+2814 L
-2823 QTISTRSENGL
+2823 
-2834 LLYIGNE
+2834 
-2841 DNYYSVTFER
+2841 
-2851 GYVVIHSNLLREPAR
+2851 
-2866 STTKVFPVV
+2866 
-2875 ADSAEVL
+2875 
-2882 IIMESKGSQEMKIR
+2882 
-2896 VATNE
+2896 
-2901 VVKANVQYTPGGF
+2901 
-2914 TDYYIGGLPQ
+2914 
-2924 ALREKHNITTQPLKG
+2924 PLKG
-2939 CMKNVKLNSKYPT
+2939 CMKNVKLNSKYPN

-2966 FLASRKAEFN
+2966 LLVSLHLSLKFSN
-2976 VGSSLSAALKGFS
+2976 VV
-2989 LANDVTV
+2989 NTV
-2996 SLGFKSSEKEGLL
+2996 S
-3009 LQNTESSIGA
+3009 
-3019 IELALVDGYVVL
+3019 
-3031 TFKDEVWKSWKSSK
+3031 
-3045 QYQDGKWHYLTA
+3045 
-3057 TRRVSPQSIT
+3057 
-3067 LRIDEDDMGGQI
+3067 
-3079 TLGSFRSNPDSVFLG
+3079 
-3094 KDTFKGC
+3094 
-3101 LSNLY
+3101 
-3106 LRRPESLYIAE
+3106 
-3117 DLSQFSSTGD
+3117 
-3127 VLLDMCNADRPPQL
+3127 
-3141 MLDRNTS
+3141 
-3148 RKDVGMEV
+3148 
-3156 SDDSLSVCAHP
+3156 
-3167 ALVKHAYHIGG
+3167 
-3178 TVSSLSYSFTP
+3178 
-3189 QALQPR
+3189 QPN
-3195 PHFSLDVRTKS
+3195 FSLDVRTKS

-3220 SHMALYLSKGRIRL
+3220 SHVALYLSKGRIRL
-3234 SVDKRREIFN
+3234 SVDKSKKIFN
-3244 REKYNDGKWHSVIF
+3244 REKYNDGKWHSV
-3258 SLEKKKFRLVVDGIR
+3258 SGLEKKKFRLVVDGIR
-3273 AQDGQL
+3273 AQGGQL
-3279 TSDEATSKELISPLY
+3279 TTSMELISPLY

-3304 ELKWKLLPRLSVIGC
+3304 ELKQGVIGC

-3334 MNHGAG
+3334 TNNGAG

-3393 SRPRRGPNAG
+3393 SRPRRGPNTG

-3412 GEVVARVNNGAGE
+3412 GE
-3425 FNVSVRPKQPL
+3425 
-3436 CDGMFHR
+3436 
-3443 VAVIKRNNVVEMHVD
+3443 
-3458 TEGDHKIGPSSSSST
+3458 TPSLFCLLNIVLYLT
-3473 LTKDPLYV
+3473 LPCAET
-3481 GGIPEM
+3481 
-3487 SMHLTLPVTGSFEGC
+3487 SMHLTLPVTESFEGC

-3509 EDPVSFK
+3509 EDPVSFE

-3523 PVNLRECPAG
+3523 PVNLRECPAE